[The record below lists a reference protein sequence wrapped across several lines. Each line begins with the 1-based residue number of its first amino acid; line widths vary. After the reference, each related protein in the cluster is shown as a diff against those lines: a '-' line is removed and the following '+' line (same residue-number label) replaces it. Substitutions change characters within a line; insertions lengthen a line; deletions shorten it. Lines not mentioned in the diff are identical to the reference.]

1 MRKIQNIFRMKKGEI
16 RNQRGVAL
24 IFTLGILGLLTVM
37 ALGFASTAM
46 LNQKIASNS
55 AGASSARMLAQV
67 GVQRALTAV
76 ALYTADAANNAVGFS
91 DIFSRE
97 YGSGK
102 TGNQNTCD
110 FIWKLTTKINDI
122 PLYELPVDYDNK
134 SGVTWQYVTD
144 PSDTTNN
151 TLIGRYAYVVVP
163 YYGALDPSVNY
174 GQSFGTDSTANP
186 DNKLFTVYNIDMDK
200 GISQGLSNLGLS
212 TLGGSA
218 GGTSTLTSKLNLAY
232 NNRFYDLSE
241 YVKRVLGISSEKFNN
256 FKDDKTF
263 EGMKSRLSLFYYLK
277 NIFAV
282 NPYAYPEAYWIDCD
296 HEISDGDTISKDQ
309 KRAADHYLHRLSL
322 DALVEKWNDV
332 TDGNYS
338 SIIEKLTNKSMIPD
352 LQYSLTAPDVSDKPI
367 PWFAGWTA
375 SSESSDWNK
384 SDKKRQEKQIVANL
398 IQYNLSAD
406 KPSVSSAVTD
416 SFTETTVGTSIGPSF
431 EYMGIGR
438 HPYINEIGVEA
449 YVLGVQNSLSDADAD
464 GNRTLSYTLKPYL
477 GFGGELIN
485 MYDTTFT
492 GSNYTLYF
500 YGRFSFTCK
509 VKSGGDT
516 ITWATKAKEDSS
528 DYVLLGSVACSN
540 FSGGYTSMNIE
551 VNNDFSMFGFTT
563 TKPSGVTVDQKG
575 EITGS
580 VTLSDAELLNDN
592 YKSNCLLITG
602 MDVQIT
608 KVVLVERSTTTAD
621 DGIESTRTRIRDYA
635 ELEVESTDASSY
647 SVPTL
652 ADSPYH
658 FIKSYQTSDPRV
670 NHYPTDWK
678 KGKKYNTSLSYLE
691 PGVTLTEIEDD
702 GITTVT
708 PGTKNNELLAKYTG
722 KFNGTDYDKET
733 VTNNEIAYHGT
744 DRLSSAMIRHGKMRS
759 LAELGLIHRAS
770 PFQTLNLKKARYI
783 KRSKPAGEAE
793 QFKNVGGA
801 SYQEGDAN
809 ILDQLKLRGNDV
821 MKQYGKVNINTA
833 SHETLQA
840 LFNSIPYQ
848 DLAST
853 SQPAATE
860 GEHEIFSNSPVC
872 AEFVAELNDT
882 GKACTNYSSC
892 LACCIINRREVLQ
905 FKARSDLMLDLN
917 DLQVWDGTRG
927 NFNSENSVFYLA
939 PKLPGGFTDKEGALK
954 ALSASGRM
962 IMRPG
967 GIAAENDWEQ
977 EQLIGH
983 LADVTTA
990 EPPDLCIIAIGQTLK
1005 DIGGSKVYR
1014 NWGMSSIPSIKDDYY
1029 SSSDDTYR
1037 LYRKAG
1043 YIRPGQTNDYLE
1055 NNQSSSVLGK
1065 GILKVADTPISKD
1078 KDVELGVYDVGFD
1091 KITGESKMIV
1101 WVRKDPVTQ
1110 KWKVVRTM
1118 YAE

>member
-1 MRKIQNIFRMKKGEI
+1 MRKIQNIFRMKKGKI

-76 ALYTADAANNAVGFS
+76 ALYTADAANKAVGFS

-97 YGSGK
+97 YNDGK
-102 TGNQNTCD
+102 EGNKNTCD

-174 GQSFGTDSTANP
+174 GQSFGTDANP

-200 GISQGLSNLGLS
+200 GISKGLKDTFGI
-212 TLGGSA
+212 
-218 GGTSTLTSKLNLAY
+218 TSLEKTDGAIKTSLDDVYGK
-232 NNRFYDLSE
+232 RFYDLSD
-241 YVKRVLGISSEKFNN
+241 YVKRILY
-256 FKDDKTF
+256 DKSWGEATGF
-263 EGMKSRLSLFYYLK
+263 ENMLKRMKLFYYLK
-277 NIFAV
+277 NIFAI

-296 HEISDGDTISKDQ
+296 KTGSDQ
-309 KRAADHYLHRLSL
+309 KRASDHYLHRLSL
-322 DALVEKWNDV
+322 DALVTDWEGV
-332 TDGNYS
+332 SDGNYAS
-338 SIIEKLTNKSMIPD
+338 KIDSLTNADNITS
-352 LQYSLTAPDVSDKPI
+352 LQYSSTAPGVSPL
-367 PWFAGWTA
+367 PWLAAWQGP
-375 SSESSDWNK
+375 ESSDLESANWTADLQK
-384 SDKKRQEKQIVANL
+384 KQIAANL
-398 IQYNLSAD
+398 IQYNLGAD
-406 KPSVSSAVTD
+406 KPSVSNVATNAFSDTD
-416 SFTETTVGTSIGPSF
+416 VKGPEL
-431 EYMGIGR
+431 EYLGIGR

-449 YVLGVQNSLSDADAD
+449 RVVATGTFDSTDPTVD
-464 GNRTLSYTLKPYL
+464 RTLSYTLKPSL
-477 GFGGELIN
+477 SFQAELVN
-485 MYDTTFT
+485 MYDTVAIDV
-492 GSNYTLYF
+492 SKYKLYF

-509 VKSGGDT
+509 KTPDGTDDT
-516 ITWATKAKEDSS
+516 ITWSTSGSGTENH
-528 DYVLLGSVACSN
+528 VFLGSVVPGAFSSGYSSMILPADDSILSTSVKTECS
-540 FSGGYTSMNIE
+540 S
-551 VNNDFSMFGFTT
+551 
-563 TKPSGVTVDQKG
+563 PSLTGTLTVPANTVDYENKF
-575 EITGS
+575 
-580 VTLSDAELLNDN
+580 
-592 YKSNCLLITG
+592 LLITG
-602 MDVQIT
+602 MNLQIT
-608 KVVLVERSTTTAD
+608 KVVLVADSTL
-621 DGIESTRTRIRDYA
+621 IRDYA
-635 ELEVESTDASSY
+635 MPEAAAVTETNVGNI
-647 SVPTL
+647 PTL
-652 ADSPYH
+652 VAEPNYYV
-658 FIKSYQTSDPRV
+658 KSYQTADPRV
-670 NHYPTDWK
+670 NHYPSDWK
-678 KGKKYNTSLSYLE
+678 KGEKYNTPQNYSAAVLAK
-691 PGVTLTEIEDD
+691 IDAD
-702 GITTVT
+702 GITAVT
-708 PGTKNNELLAKYTG
+708 PGAKNTELLEKYTD

-733 VTNNEIAYHGT
+733 VTEIACTGT
-744 DRLSSAMIRHGKMRS
+744 ATGRLSSAMIRHGKMRS

-783 KRSKPAGEAE
+783 KRDTKLKKA
-793 QFKNVGGA
+793 GGA
-801 SYQEGDAN
+801 SYKEGDAN

-840 LFNSIPYQ
+840 LFNSVPYQ
-848 DLAST
+848 KLVDSPL
-853 SQPAATE
+853 PADANAY
-860 GEHEIFSNSPVC
+860 EIFKTAPVAAKYVKDVTD
-872 AEFVAELNDT
+872 AEVT
-882 GKACTNYSSC
+882 GARKACGNYHPTASGDHPSC
-892 LACCIINRREVLQ
+892 LACSIINRREVLQ

-917 DLQVWDGTRG
+917 DSAVWS
-927 NFNSENSVFYLA
+927 NFNGDNENFYHVPA
-939 PKLPGGFTDKEGALK
+939 LPGGATSKADALK
-954 ALSASGRM
+954 AISVSGQMTQGPAETSAEITDVSV
-962 IMRPG
+962 
-967 GIAAENDWEQ
+967 ENDWEQ

-983 LADVTTA
+983 LADVITA

>member
-1 MRKIQNIFRMKKGEI
+1 MRKIQNIFRMKKGKI

-134 SGVTWQYVTD
+134 SGVAWQYVTD

-174 GQSFGTDSTANP
+174 GQSFGTDSVTNP

-200 GISQGLSNLGLS
+200 GISKGLKDTFGI
-212 TLGGSA
+212 
-218 GGTSTLTSKLNLAY
+218 TSLEKTDGAIKTSLNTDVY
-232 NNRFYDLSE
+232 GKRFYDLSD
-241 YVKRVLGISSEKFNN
+241 YVKRILY
-256 FKDDKTF
+256 DKSWGEATGF
-263 EGMKSRLSLFYYLK
+263 ENMLKRMKLFYYLK
-277 NIFAV
+277 NIFAI

-296 HEISDGDTISKDQ
+296 KTGSDQ
-309 KRAADHYLHRLSL
+309 KRASDHYLHRLSL
-322 DALVEKWNDV
+322 DALVADWEGV
-332 TDGNYS
+332 SDGNYAS
-338 SIIEKLTNKSMIPD
+338 KIDSLTNADNITS
-352 LQYSLTAPDVSDKPI
+352 LQYSSTAPGVSPL
-367 PWFAGWTA
+367 PWLAAWQA
-375 SSESSDWNK
+375 SSESSDWK
-384 SDKKRQEKQIVANL
+384 TKDLDKKQIAANL
-398 IQYNLSAD
+398 IQYNLGAD
-406 KPSVSSAVTD
+406 KPSVSNVATNAFSDTD
-416 SFTETTVGTSIGPSF
+416 VEGPKLD
-431 EYMGIGR
+431 YLGIGR

-449 YVLGVQNSLSDADAD
+449 RVVATGTFDSTDPTVD
-464 GNRTLSYTLKPYL
+464 RTLSYTLKPSL
-477 GFGGELIN
+477 SFQAELVN
-485 MYDTTFT
+485 MYDAAAIDV
-492 GSNYTLYF
+492 SKYKLYF

-509 VKSGGDT
+509 KTLDGTDDT
-516 ITWATKAKEDSS
+516 ITWSTSGSGTENH
-528 DYVLLGSVACSN
+528 VLLGSVVPGAFSSGYSSMILPADDSILSTSVKTECS
-540 FSGGYTSMNIE
+540 S
-551 VNNDFSMFGFTT
+551 
-563 TKPSGVTVDQKG
+563 PSLTGTLTVPANTVDYENKF
-575 EITGS
+575 
-580 VTLSDAELLNDN
+580 
-592 YKSNCLLITG
+592 LLITG
-602 MDVQIT
+602 MNLQIT
-608 KVVLVERSTTTAD
+608 KVVLVADSTL
-621 DGIESTRTRIRDYA
+621 IRDYA
-635 ELEVESTDASSY
+635 MPEAAAVTETNVGNI
-647 SVPTL
+647 PTL
-652 ADSPYH
+652 VAEPNYYV
-658 FIKSYQTSDPRV
+658 KSYQTADPRV
-670 NHYPTDWK
+670 NHYPSDWK
-678 KGKKYNTSLSYLE
+678 KGEKYNTPQNYSAAVLAK
-691 PGVTLTEIEDD
+691 IDAD
-702 GITTVT
+702 GITAVT
-708 PGTKNNELLAKYTG
+708 PGAKNTELLEKYTD

-733 VTNNEIAYHGT
+733 VTEIACTGT
-744 DRLSSAMIRHGKMRS
+744 ATGRLSSAMIRHGKMRS

-783 KRSKPAGEAE
+783 KRDTELKKA
-793 QFKNVGGA
+793 GGA
-801 SYQEGDAN
+801 SYKEGDAN

-821 MKQYGKVNINTA
+821 IKQYGKVNINTA

-840 LFNSIPYQ
+840 LFNSVPYQ
-848 DLAST
+848 KLVDSPL
-853 SQPAATE
+853 PADANAY
-860 GEHEIFSNSPVC
+860 EIFKTAPVAAKYVKDVTD
-872 AEFVAELNDT
+872 AEVT
-882 GKACTNYSSC
+882 GARKACGNYHPTASGDHPSC
-892 LACCIINRREVLQ
+892 LACSIINRREVLQ

-917 DLQVWDGTRG
+917 DSAVWS
-927 NFNSENSVFYLA
+927 NFNGDNENFYHVPA
-939 PKLPGGFTDKEGALK
+939 LPGGATSKADALK
-954 ALSASGRM
+954 AISVSGQMTQGPAETSAEITDVSV
-962 IMRPG
+962 
-967 GIAAENDWEQ
+967 ENDWEQ

-983 LADVTTA
+983 LADVITA

>member
-1 MRKIQNIFRMKKGEI
+1 MRKIQNIFRMKKGKI

-134 SGVTWQYVTD
+134 SGVAWQYVTD

-174 GQSFGTDSTANP
+174 GQSFGTDSVANP

-200 GISQGLSNLGLS
+200 GISKGLKDTFGI
-212 TLGGSA
+212 
-218 GGTSTLTSKLNLAY
+218 TSLEKTDGAIKTSLNTDVY
-232 NNRFYDLSE
+232 GKRFYDLSD
-241 YVKRVLGISSEKFNN
+241 YVKRILY
-256 FKDDKTF
+256 DKSWGEATGF
-263 EGMKSRLSLFYYLK
+263 ENMLKRMKLFYYLK
-277 NIFAV
+277 NIFAI

-296 HEISDGDTISKDQ
+296 KTGSDQ
-309 KRAADHYLHRLSL
+309 KRASDHYLHRLSL
-322 DALVEKWNDV
+322 DALVADWEGV
-332 TDGNYS
+332 SDGNYAS
-338 SIIEKLTNKSMIPD
+338 KIDSLTNADNITS
-352 LQYSLTAPDVSDKPI
+352 LQYSSTAPGVSPL
-367 PWFAGWTA
+367 PWLAAWQGP
-375 SSESSDWNK
+375 ESSDLESANWTADLQK
-384 SDKKRQEKQIVANL
+384 KQIAANL
-398 IQYNLSAD
+398 IQYILGAD
-406 KPSVSSAVTD
+406 KPSVSNVATNAFSDTD
-416 SFTETTVGTSIGPSF
+416 VKGPEL
-431 EYMGIGR
+431 EYLGIGR

-449 YVLGVQNSLSDADAD
+449 YVAGEGSLTGAADED
-464 GNRTLSYTLKPYL
+464 KTLNYTLQPYL
-477 GFGGELIN
+477 SFSAELIN
-485 MYDTTFT
+485 MYTADYTTEQL
-492 GSNYTLYF
+492 SRYKLYF
-500 YGRFSFTCK
+500 YGRFSFTCRK
-509 VKSGGDT
+509 TPGGTDF
-516 ITWATKAKEDSS
+516 ITWSTGESS
-528 DYVLLGSVACSN
+528 DSNSSVLLGSVSPGAFSN
-540 FSGGYTSMNIE
+540 GYTQMTFDYTNSI
-551 VNNDFSMFGFTT
+551 
-563 TKPSGVTVDQKG
+563 
-575 EITGS
+575 
-580 VTLSDAELLNDN
+580 LSDGVKTKLESPDLTGTLTIPAGTDTTDYQSKYLV
-592 YKSNCLLITG
+592 ITG
-602 MDVQIT
+602 MNLQIT
-608 KVVLVERSTTTAD
+608 KVVLVADSTL
-621 DGIESTRTRIRDYA
+621 IRDYA
-635 ELEVESTDASSY
+635 MPEAASTGET
-647 SVPTL
+647 SVGEMVVLTG
-652 ADSPYH
+652 SPNHYV
-658 FIKSYQTSDPRV
+658 KSYQTVDPRL

-678 KGKKYNTSLSYLE
+678 KGEKYNTTAAYGEAPALTGDFTE
-691 PGVTLTEIEDD
+691 VTI
-702 GITTVT
+702 
-708 PGTKNNELLAKYTG
+708 GTKNKPLDAYTG

-733 VTNNEIAYHGT
+733 VTEIACTGT
-744 DRLSSAMIRHGKMRS
+744 ATGRLSSAMIRHGKMRS

-783 KRSKPAGEAE
+783 KRDTELKKA
-793 QFKNVGGA
+793 GGA
-801 SYQEGDAN
+801 SYKEGDAN

-840 LFNSIPYQ
+840 LFNSVPYQ
-848 DLAST
+848 KLVDSPLPAVDAADSEIFKAS
-853 SQPAATE
+853 PAAAKYVKDVTD
-860 GEHEIFSNSPVC
+860 
-872 AEFVAELNDT
+872 AEVT
-882 GKACTNYSSC
+882 GARKACGNYHPTASGDHPSC
-892 LACCIINRREVLQ
+892 LACSIINRREVLQ

-917 DLQVWDGTRG
+917 DSAVWS
-927 NFNSENSVFYLA
+927 NFNGDNENFYHVPA
-939 PKLPGGFTDKEGALK
+939 LPGGATSKADALK
-954 ALSASGRM
+954 AISVSGQMTQGPAETSAEITDVSV
-962 IMRPG
+962 
-967 GIAAENDWEQ
+967 ENDWEQ

-983 LADVTTA
+983 LADVITA

>member
-1 MRKIQNIFRMKKGEI
+1 MRKIQNIFRMKKGKI

-76 ALYTADAANNAVGFS
+76 ALYTADAANKAVGFS

-97 YGSGK
+97 YNDGK
-102 TGNQNTCD
+102 EGNKNTCD

-174 GQSFGTDSTANP
+174 GQSFGTDANP

-200 GISQGLSNLGLS
+200 GISKGLKDTFGI
-212 TLGGSA
+212 
-218 GGTSTLTSKLNLAY
+218 TSLEKTDGAIKTSLDDVYGK
-232 NNRFYDLSE
+232 RFYDLSD
-241 YVKRVLGISSEKFNN
+241 YVKRILY
-256 FKDDKTF
+256 DKSWGEATGF
-263 EGMKSRLSLFYYLK
+263 ENMLKRMKLFYYLK
-277 NIFAV
+277 NIFAI

-296 HEISDGDTISKDQ
+296 KTGSDQ
-309 KRAADHYLHRLSL
+309 KRASDHYLHRLSL
-322 DALVEKWNDV
+322 DALVTDWEGV
-332 TDGNYS
+332 SDGNYAS
-338 SIIEKLTNKSMIPD
+338 KIDSLTNADNITS
-352 LQYSLTAPDVSDKPI
+352 LQYSSTAPGVSPL
-367 PWFAGWTA
+367 PWLAAWQGP
-375 SSESSDWNK
+375 ESSDLESANWTADLQK
-384 SDKKRQEKQIVANL
+384 KQIAANL
-398 IQYNLSAD
+398 IQYNLGAD
-406 KPSVSSAVTD
+406 KPSVSNVATNAFSDTD
-416 SFTETTVGTSIGPSF
+416 VKGPEL
-431 EYMGIGR
+431 EYLGIGR

-449 YVLGVQNSLSDADAD
+449 RVVATGTFDSTDPTVD
-464 GNRTLSYTLKPYL
+464 RTLSYTLKPSL
-477 GFGGELIN
+477 SFQAELVN
-485 MYDTTFT
+485 MYDTVAIDV
-492 GSNYTLYF
+492 SKYKLYF

-509 VKSGGDT
+509 KTPDGTDDT
-516 ITWATKAKEDSS
+516 ITWSTSGSGTENH
-528 DYVLLGSVACSN
+528 VLLGSVVPGAFSSGYSSMILPADDSILSTSVKTECS
-540 FSGGYTSMNIE
+540 S
-551 VNNDFSMFGFTT
+551 
-563 TKPSGVTVDQKG
+563 PSLTGTLTVPANTVDYENKF
-575 EITGS
+575 
-580 VTLSDAELLNDN
+580 
-592 YKSNCLLITG
+592 LLITG
-602 MDVQIT
+602 MNLQIT
-608 KVVLVERSTTTAD
+608 KVVLVADSTL
-621 DGIESTRTRIRDYA
+621 IRDYA
-635 ELEVESTDASSY
+635 MPEAAAVTETNVGNI
-647 SVPTL
+647 PTL
-652 ADSPYH
+652 VAEPNYYV
-658 FIKSYQTSDPRV
+658 KSYQTADPRV
-670 NHYPTDWK
+670 NHYPSDWK
-678 KGKKYNTSLSYLE
+678 KGEKYNTPQNYSAAVLAK
-691 PGVTLTEIEDD
+691 IDAD
-702 GITTVT
+702 GITAVT
-708 PGTKNNELLAKYTG
+708 PGAKNTELLEKYTD

-733 VTNNEIAYHGT
+733 VTEIACTGAAT
-744 DRLSSAMIRHGKMRS
+744 GRLSSAMIRHGKMRS

-783 KRSKPAGEAE
+783 KRDTELKKA
-793 QFKNVGGA
+793 GGA
-801 SYQEGDAN
+801 SYKEGDAN

-840 LFNSIPYQ
+840 LFNSVPYQ
-848 DLAST
+848 KLVDSPL
-853 SQPAATE
+853 PADANAY
-860 GEHEIFSNSPVC
+860 EIFKTAPV
-872 AEFVAELNDT
+872 AAKYVKDVTDANVT
-882 GKACTNYSSC
+882 GARKACGNYHPTASGDHPSC
-892 LACCIINRREVLQ
+892 LACSIINRREVLQ

-917 DLQVWDGTRG
+917 DSAVWS
-927 NFNSENSVFYLA
+927 NFNGDNENFYHVPA
-939 PKLPGGFTDKEGALK
+939 LPGGATSKADALK
-954 ALSASGRM
+954 AISVSGQMTQGPAETSAEITDVSV
-962 IMRPG
+962 
-967 GIAAENDWEQ
+967 ENDWEQ

-983 LADVTTA
+983 LADVITA

>member
-174 GQSFGTDSTANP
+174 GQSFGSDANP

-200 GISQGLSNLGLS
+200 GISKGLKDTFGI
-212 TLGGSA
+212 
-218 GGTSTLTSKLNLAY
+218 TSLEKTDGAIKTSLNTDVY
-232 NNRFYDLSE
+232 GKRFYDLSD
-241 YVKRVLGISSEKFNN
+241 YVKRILY
-256 FKDDKTF
+256 DKSWGEATGF
-263 EGMKSRLSLFYYLK
+263 ENMLKRMKLFYYLK
-277 NIFAV
+277 NIFAI

-296 HEISDGDTISKDQ
+296 KTGSDQ
-309 KRAADHYLHRLSL
+309 KRASDHYLHRLSL
-322 DALVEKWNDV
+322 DALVTDWEGV
-332 TDGNYS
+332 SDGNYAS
-338 SIIEKLTNKSMIPD
+338 KIDSLTNADNITS
-352 LQYSLTAPDVSDKPI
+352 LQYSSTAPGVSPL
-367 PWFAGWTA
+367 PWLAAWQGP
-375 SSESSDWNK
+375 ESSDLESANWTADLQK
-384 SDKKRQEKQIVANL
+384 KQIAANL
-398 IQYNLSAD
+398 IQYNLGAD
-406 KPSVSSAVTD
+406 KPSVSNVATNAFSDTD
-416 SFTETTVGTSIGPSF
+416 VKGP
-431 EYMGIGR
+431 ELKYLGIGR

-449 YVLGVQNSLSDADAD
+449 RVVATGTFDSTDPTVD
-464 GNRTLSYTLKPYL
+464 RTLSYTLKPSL
-477 GFGGELIN
+477 SFQAELVN
-485 MYDTTFT
+485 MYDTVAIDV
-492 GSNYTLYF
+492 SKYKLYF

-509 VKSGGDT
+509 KTPDGTDDT
-516 ITWATKAKEDSS
+516 ITWSTSGSGTENH
-528 DYVLLGSVACSN
+528 VLLGSVVPGAFSSGYSSMILPADDSILSTSVKTECSSLSLTGTLTVPAN
-540 FSGGYTSMNIE
+540 
-551 VNNDFSMFGFTT
+551 
-563 TKPSGVTVDQKG
+563 TVDYENKF
-575 EITGS
+575 
-580 VTLSDAELLNDN
+580 
-592 YKSNCLLITG
+592 LLITG
-602 MDVQIT
+602 MNLQIT
-608 KVVLVERSTTTAD
+608 KVVLVADSTL
-621 DGIESTRTRIRDYA
+621 IRDYA
-635 ELEVESTDASSY
+635 MPEAAAVTETNVGNI
-647 SVPTL
+647 PTL
-652 ADSPYH
+652 VAEPNYYV
-658 FIKSYQTSDPRV
+658 KSYQTADPRV
-670 NHYPTDWK
+670 NHYPSDWK
-678 KGKKYNTSLSYLE
+678 KGEKYNTPQNYSAAVLAK
-691 PGVTLTEIEDD
+691 IDAD
-702 GITTVT
+702 GITAVT
-708 PGTKNNELLAKYTG
+708 PGAKNTELLEKYTD

-733 VTNNEIAYHGT
+733 VTEIACTGT
-744 DRLSSAMIRHGKMRS
+744 ATGRLSSAMIRHGKMRS

-783 KRSKPAGEAE
+783 KRDTELKKA
-793 QFKNVGGA
+793 GGA
-801 SYQEGDAN
+801 SYKEGDAN

-840 LFNSIPYQ
+840 LFNSVPYQ
-848 DLAST
+848 KLVDSPL
-853 SQPAATE
+853 PADANAY
-860 GEHEIFSNSPVC
+860 EIFKTAPVAAKYVKDVTD
-872 AEFVAELNDT
+872 AEVT
-882 GKACTNYSSC
+882 GARKACGNYHPTASGDHPSC
-892 LACCIINRREVLQ
+892 LACSIINRREVLQ

-917 DLQVWDGTRG
+917 DSAVWS
-927 NFNSENSVFYLA
+927 NFNGDNENFYHVPALSDGA
-939 PKLPGGFTDKEGALK
+939 TSKADALK
-954 ALSASGRM
+954 AISVSGQMTQGPAETSTEITDASV
-962 IMRPG
+962 
-967 GIAAENDWEQ
+967 ENDWEQ

-983 LADVTTA
+983 LADVITA
-990 EPPDLCIIAIGQTLK
+990 EPPDLCIIAVGQTLK

-1014 NWGMSSIPSIKDDYY
+1014 NWGMSSIPSIKDNYY
-1029 SSSDDTYR
+1029 SSSDDTYK

>member
-1 MRKIQNIFRMKKGEI
+1 MRKIQNIFRMKKGKI

-174 GQSFGTDSTANP
+174 GQSFTDSTANP

-200 GISQGLSNLGLS
+200 GISKGLKDTFGI
-212 TLGGSA
+212 
-218 GGTSTLTSKLNLAY
+218 TSLEKTDGAIKTSLDDVYGK
-232 NNRFYDLSE
+232 RFYDLSD
-241 YVKRVLGISSEKFNN
+241 YVKHILY
-256 FKDDKTF
+256 DKSWGEATGF
-263 EGMKSRLSLFYYLK
+263 ENMLKRMKLFYYLK

-296 HEISDGDTISKDQ
+296 KTGSDQ
-309 KRAADHYLHRLSL
+309 KRASDHYLHRLSL
-322 DALVEKWNDV
+322 DALVTDWEGV
-332 TDGNYS
+332 SDGNYAS
-338 SIIEKLTNKSMIPD
+338 KIDSLTNADNITS
-352 LQYSLTAPDVSDKPI
+352 LQYSSTAPGVSPL
-367 PWFAGWTA
+367 PWLAAWQGP
-375 SSESSDWNK
+375 ESSDLESANWTADLQK
-384 SDKKRQEKQIVANL
+384 KQIAANL
-398 IQYNLSAD
+398 IQYNLGAD
-406 KPSVSSAVTD
+406 KPSVSNVATNAFSDTD
-416 SFTETTVGTSIGPSF
+416 VKGPEL
-431 EYMGIGR
+431 EYLGIGR
-438 HPYINEIGVEA
+438 HPYINEIGVEVRVVA
-449 YVLGVQNSLSDADAD
+449 TGTFDSTDPTVD
-464 GNRTLSYTLKPYL
+464 RTLSYTLKPSL
-477 GFGGELIN
+477 SFQAELVN
-485 MYDTTFT
+485 MYDTVAIDV
-492 GSNYTLYF
+492 SKYKLYF

-509 VKSGGDT
+509 KTPDGTDDT
-516 ITWATKAKEDSS
+516 ITWSTSGSGTENH
-528 DYVLLGSVACSN
+528 VLLGSVVPGAFSSGYSSMILPADDSILSTSVKTECS
-540 FSGGYTSMNIE
+540 S
-551 VNNDFSMFGFTT
+551 
-563 TKPSGVTVDQKG
+563 PSLTGTLTVPANTVDYENKF
-575 EITGS
+575 
-580 VTLSDAELLNDN
+580 
-592 YKSNCLLITG
+592 LLITG
-602 MDVQIT
+602 MNLQIT
-608 KVVLVERSTTTAD
+608 KVVLVADSTL
-621 DGIESTRTRIRDYA
+621 IRDYA
-635 ELEVESTDASSY
+635 MPEAAAVTETNVGNI
-647 SVPTL
+647 PTL
-652 ADSPYH
+652 VAEPNYYV
-658 FIKSYQTSDPRV
+658 KSYQTADPRV
-670 NHYPTDWK
+670 NHYPSDWK
-678 KGKKYNTSLSYLE
+678 KGEKYNTPQNYSAAVLAK
-691 PGVTLTEIEDD
+691 IDAD
-702 GITTVT
+702 GITAVT
-708 PGTKNNELLAKYTG
+708 PGAKNTELLEKYTD

-733 VTNNEIAYHGT
+733 VTEIACTGT
-744 DRLSSAMIRHGKMRS
+744 ATGRLSSAMIRHGKMRS

-783 KRSKPAGEAE
+783 KRDTELKKA
-793 QFKNVGGA
+793 GGA
-801 SYQEGDAN
+801 SYKEGDAN

-840 LFNSIPYQ
+840 LLNSVPYQ
-848 DLAST
+848 KLVDSPL
-853 SQPAATE
+853 PADANAY
-860 GEHEIFSNSPVC
+860 EIFKTAPV
-872 AEFVAELNDT
+872 AAKYVNDVTDANVT
-882 GKACTNYSSC
+882 GARKACGNYHPTASGDHPSC
-892 LACCIINRREVLQ
+892 LACSIINRREVLQ

-917 DLQVWDGTRG
+917 DSAVWS
-927 NFNSENSVFYLA
+927 NFNGDNENFYHVPA
-939 PKLPGGFTDKEGALK
+939 LPGGATSKADALK
-954 ALSASGRM
+954 AISVSGQM
-962 IMRPG
+962 TQGPAETSTEITDVSV
-967 GIAAENDWEQ
+967 ENDWEQ

-983 LADVTTA
+983 LADVITA

>member
-1 MRKIQNIFRMKKGEI
+1 MRKIQNIFRMKKGKI

-174 GQSFGTDSTANP
+174 GQSFTDSTANP

-200 GISQGLSNLGLS
+200 GISKGLKDTFGI
-212 TLGGSA
+212 
-218 GGTSTLTSKLNLAY
+218 TSLEKTDGAIKTSLDDVYGK
-232 NNRFYDLSE
+232 RFYDLSD
-241 YVKRVLGISSEKFNN
+241 YVKHILY
-256 FKDDKTF
+256 DKSWGEATGF
-263 EGMKSRLSLFYYLK
+263 ENMLKRMKLFYYLK
-277 NIFAV
+277 NIFAI

-296 HEISDGDTISKDQ
+296 KTGSDQ
-309 KRAADHYLHRLSL
+309 KRASDHYLHRLSL
-322 DALVEKWNDV
+322 DALVTDWEGV
-332 TDGNYS
+332 SDGNYAS
-338 SIIEKLTNKSMIPD
+338 KIDSLTNADNITS
-352 LQYSLTAPDVSDKPI
+352 LQYSSTAPGVSPL
-367 PWFAGWTA
+367 PWLAAWQGP
-375 SSESSDWNK
+375 ESSDLESANWTADLQK
-384 SDKKRQEKQIVANL
+384 KQIAANL
-398 IQYNLSAD
+398 IQYNLGAD
-406 KPSVSSAVTD
+406 KPSVSNVATNAFSDTD
-416 SFTETTVGTSIGPSF
+416 VKGP
-431 EYMGIGR
+431 ELKYLGIGR

-449 YVLGVQNSLSDADAD
+449 RVVATGTFDSTDPTVD
-464 GNRTLSYTLKPYL
+464 RTLSYTLKPSL
-477 GFGGELIN
+477 SFQAELVN
-485 MYDTTFT
+485 MYDTVAIDV
-492 GSNYTLYF
+492 SKYKLYF

-509 VKSGGDT
+509 KTPDGTDDT
-516 ITWATKAKEDSS
+516 ITWSTSGSGTENH
-528 DYVLLGSVACSN
+528 VLLGSVVPGAFSSGYSSMILPADDSILSTSVKTECSSLSLTGTLTVPAN
-540 FSGGYTSMNIE
+540 
-551 VNNDFSMFGFTT
+551 
-563 TKPSGVTVDQKG
+563 TVDYENKF
-575 EITGS
+575 
-580 VTLSDAELLNDN
+580 
-592 YKSNCLLITG
+592 LLITG
-602 MDVQIT
+602 MNLQIT
-608 KVVLVERSTTTAD
+608 KVVLVADSTL
-621 DGIESTRTRIRDYA
+621 IRDYA
-635 ELEVESTDASSY
+635 MPEAAAVTETNVGNI
-647 SVPTL
+647 PTL
-652 ADSPYH
+652 VAEPNYYV
-658 FIKSYQTSDPRV
+658 KSYQTADPRV
-670 NHYPTDWK
+670 NHYPSDWK
-678 KGKKYNTSLSYLE
+678 KGEKYNTPQNYSAAVLAK
-691 PGVTLTEIEDD
+691 IDAD
-702 GITTVT
+702 GITAVT
-708 PGTKNNELLAKYTG
+708 PGAKNTELLEKYTD

-733 VTNNEIAYHGT
+733 VTEIACTGT
-744 DRLSSAMIRHGKMRS
+744 ATGRLSSAMIRHGKMRS

-783 KRSKPAGEAE
+783 KRDTELKKA
-793 QFKNVGGA
+793 GGA
-801 SYQEGDAN
+801 SYKEGDAN

-840 LFNSIPYQ
+840 LFNSVPYQ
-848 DLAST
+848 KLVDSPL
-853 SQPAATE
+853 PADANAY
-860 GEHEIFSNSPVC
+860 EIFKTAPVAAKYVKDVTD
-872 AEFVAELNDT
+872 AEVT
-882 GKACTNYSSC
+882 GARKACGNYHPTASGDHPSC
-892 LACCIINRREVLQ
+892 LACSIINRREVLQ

-917 DLQVWDGTRG
+917 DSAVWS
-927 NFNSENSVFYLA
+927 NFNGDNENFYHVPA
-939 PKLPGGFTDKEGALK
+939 LPGGATSKADALK
-954 ALSASGRM
+954 AISVSGQMTQGPAETSAEITDVSV
-962 IMRPG
+962 
-967 GIAAENDWEQ
+967 ENDWEQ

-983 LADVTTA
+983 LADVITA

>member
-1 MRKIQNIFRMKKGEI
+1 MRKIQNIFRMKKGKI

-55 AGASSARMLAQV
+55 AGASSARMLAQI

-97 YGSGK
+97 YESGK

-174 GQSFGTDSTANP
+174 GQSFTDSTANP

-200 GISQGLSNLGLS
+200 GISKGLKDTFGI
-212 TLGGSA
+212 
-218 GGTSTLTSKLNLAY
+218 TSLEKTDGAIKTSLDDVYGK
-232 NNRFYDLSE
+232 RFYDLSD
-241 YVKRVLGISSEKFNN
+241 YVKRILY
-256 FKDDKTF
+256 DKSWGEATGF
-263 EGMKSRLSLFYYLK
+263 ENMLKRMKLFYYLK
-277 NIFAV
+277 NIFAI

-296 HEISDGDTISKDQ
+296 KTGSDQ
-309 KRAADHYLHRLSL
+309 KRASDHYLHRLSL
-322 DALVEKWNDV
+322 DALVADWEGV
-332 TDGNYS
+332 SDGNYAS
-338 SIIEKLTNKSMIPD
+338 KIDSLTNADNITS
-352 LQYSLTAPDVSDKPI
+352 LQYSSTAPGVSPL
-367 PWFAGWTA
+367 PWLAAWQGP
-375 SSESSDWNK
+375 ESSDLESANWTADLQK
-384 SDKKRQEKQIVANL
+384 KQIAANL
-398 IQYNLSAD
+398 IQYNLGAD
-406 KPSVSSAVTD
+406 KPSVSNVATNAFSDTD
-416 SFTETTVGTSIGPSF
+416 VKGPEL
-431 EYMGIGR
+431 EYLGIGR

-449 YVLGVQNSLSDADAD
+449 RVVATGTFDSTDPTVD
-464 GNRTLSYTLKPYL
+464 RTLSYTLKPSL
-477 GFGGELIN
+477 SFQAELVN
-485 MYDTTFT
+485 MYDTVAIDV
-492 GSNYTLYF
+492 SKYKLYF

-509 VKSGGDT
+509 KTPDGTDDT
-516 ITWATKAKEDSS
+516 ITWSTSGSGTENH
-528 DYVLLGSVACSN
+528 VLLGSVVPGAFSSGYSSMILPADDSILSTSVKTECS
-540 FSGGYTSMNIE
+540 S
-551 VNNDFSMFGFTT
+551 
-563 TKPSGVTVDQKG
+563 PSLTGTLTVPANTVDYENKF
-575 EITGS
+575 
-580 VTLSDAELLNDN
+580 
-592 YKSNCLLITG
+592 LLITG
-602 MDVQIT
+602 MNLQIT
-608 KVVLVERSTTTAD
+608 KVVLVADSTL
-621 DGIESTRTRIRDYA
+621 IRDYA
-635 ELEVESTDASSY
+635 MPEAAAVTETNVGNI
-647 SVPTL
+647 PTL
-652 ADSPYH
+652 VAEPNYYV
-658 FIKSYQTSDPRV
+658 KSYQTADPRV
-670 NHYPTDWK
+670 NHYPSDWK
-678 KGKKYNTSLSYLE
+678 KGEKYNTPQNYSAAVLAK
-691 PGVTLTEIEDD
+691 IDAD
-702 GITTVT
+702 GITAVT
-708 PGTKNNELLAKYTG
+708 PGAKNTELLEKYTD

-733 VTNNEIAYHGT
+733 VTEIACTGT
-744 DRLSSAMIRHGKMRS
+744 ATGRLSSAMIRHGKMRS

-783 KRSKPAGEAE
+783 KRDTELKKA
-793 QFKNVGGA
+793 GGA
-801 SYQEGDAN
+801 SYKEGDAN

-840 LFNSIPYQ
+840 LFNSVPYQ
-848 DLAST
+848 KLVDSPL
-853 SQPAATE
+853 PADANAY
-860 GEHEIFSNSPVC
+860 EIFKTAPV
-872 AEFVAELNDT
+872 AAKYVNDVTDANVT
-882 GKACTNYSSC
+882 GARKACGNYHPTASGDHPSC
-892 LACCIINRREVLQ
+892 LACSIINRREVLQ

-917 DLQVWDGTRG
+917 DSAVWS
-927 NFNSENSVFYLA
+927 NFNGDNENFYHVPA
-939 PKLPGGFTDKEGALK
+939 LPGGATSKADALK
-954 ALSASGRM
+954 AISVSGQMTQGPAETSAEITDVSV
-962 IMRPG
+962 
-967 GIAAENDWEQ
+967 ENDWEQ

-983 LADVTTA
+983 LADVITA

>member
-1 MRKIQNIFRMKKGEI
+1 MRKIQNIFRMKKGKI

-122 PLYELPVDYDNK
+122 PLYELPVNYDNK
-134 SGVTWQYVTD
+134 SGVAWQYVTD

-163 YYGALDPSVNY
+163 YYGVLDPSVNY
-174 GQSFGTDSTANP
+174 GQSFGTDSVANP

-200 GISQGLSNLGLS
+200 GISKGLKDTFGI
-212 TLGGSA
+212 
-218 GGTSTLTSKLNLAY
+218 TSLEKTDGAIKTSLNTDVY
-232 NNRFYDLSE
+232 GKRFYDLSD
-241 YVKRVLGISSEKFNN
+241 YVKRILY
-256 FKDDKTF
+256 DKSWGEATGF
-263 EGMKSRLSLFYYLK
+263 ENMLKRMKLFYYLK
-277 NIFAV
+277 NIFAI

-296 HEISDGDTISKDQ
+296 KTGSDQ
-309 KRAADHYLHRLSL
+309 KRASDHYLHRLSL
-322 DALVEKWNDV
+322 DALVADWEEV
-332 TDGNYS
+332 SDGNYAS
-338 SIIEKLTNKSMIPD
+338 KIDSLTNADNITS
-352 LQYSLTAPDVSDKPI
+352 LQYSSTAPGVSPL
-367 PWFAGWTA
+367 PWLAAWTA
-375 SSESSDWNK
+375 SSESSDWKTKLDSKNK
-384 SDKKRQEKQIVANL
+384 PDLEKKQIAANL
-398 IQYNLSAD
+398 IQYNLGAD
-406 KPSVSSAVTD
+406 KPSVSNVATNAFSDTD
-416 SFTETTVGTSIGPSF
+416 VKGPEL
-431 EYMGIGR
+431 EYLGIGR

-449 YVLGVQNSLSDADAD
+449 RVVATGTFDSTDPTVD
-464 GNRTLSYTLKPYL
+464 RTLSYTLKPSL
-477 GFGGELIN
+477 SFQAELVN
-485 MYDTTFT
+485 MYDTVAIDV
-492 GSNYTLYF
+492 SKYKLYF

-509 VKSGGDT
+509 KTPDGTDDT
-516 ITWATKAKEDSS
+516 ITWSTSGSGTENH
-528 DYVLLGSVACSN
+528 VLLGSVVPGAFSSGYSSMILPADDSILSTSIKTECS
-540 FSGGYTSMNIE
+540 S
-551 VNNDFSMFGFTT
+551 
-563 TKPSGVTVDQKG
+563 PSLTGTLTVPANTVDYENKF
-575 EITGS
+575 
-580 VTLSDAELLNDN
+580 
-592 YKSNCLLITG
+592 LLITG
-602 MDVQIT
+602 MNLQIT
-608 KVVLVERSTTTAD
+608 KVVLVADSTL
-621 DGIESTRTRIRDYA
+621 IRDYA
-635 ELEVESTDASSY
+635 MPEAAAVTETNVGNI
-647 SVPTL
+647 PTL
-652 ADSPYH
+652 VAEPNYYV
-658 FIKSYQTSDPRV
+658 KSYQTADPRV
-670 NHYPTDWK
+670 NHYPSDWK
-678 KGKKYNTSLSYLE
+678 KGEKYNTPQNYSAAVLAK
-691 PGVTLTEIEDD
+691 IDAD
-702 GITTVT
+702 GITAVT
-708 PGTKNNELLAKYTG
+708 PGAKNTELLEKYTD

-733 VTNNEIAYHGT
+733 VTEIACTGT
-744 DRLSSAMIRHGKMRS
+744 ATGRLSSAMIRHGKMRS

-783 KRSKPAGEAE
+783 KRDTELKKA
-793 QFKNVGGA
+793 GGA
-801 SYQEGDAN
+801 SYKEGDAN

-840 LFNSIPYQ
+840 LFNSVPYQ
-848 DLAST
+848 KLVDSPL
-853 SQPAATE
+853 PADANAY
-860 GEHEIFSNSPVC
+860 EIFKTAPVAAKYVKDVTD
-872 AEFVAELNDT
+872 AEVT
-882 GKACTNYSSC
+882 GARKACGNYHPTASGDHPSC
-892 LACCIINRREVLQ
+892 LACSIINRREVLQ

-917 DLQVWDGTRG
+917 DSAVWS
-927 NFNSENSVFYLA
+927 NFNGDNENFYHVPA
-939 PKLPGGFTDKEGALK
+939 LPGGATSKADALK
-954 ALSASGRM
+954 AISVSGQM
-962 IMRPG
+962 TQGPAETSTEITDVSV
-967 GIAAENDWEQ
+967 ENDWEQ

-983 LADVTTA
+983 LADVITA

>member
-174 GQSFGTDSTANP
+174 GQSFTDSTANP

-200 GISQGLSNLGLS
+200 GISKGLKDTFGI
-212 TLGGSA
+212 
-218 GGTSTLTSKLNLAY
+218 TSLEKTDGAIKTSLDDVYGK
-232 NNRFYDLSE
+232 RFYDLSD
-241 YVKRVLGISSEKFNN
+241 YVKHILY
-256 FKDDKTF
+256 DKSWGEATGF
-263 EGMKSRLSLFYYLK
+263 ENMLKRMKLFYYLK

-296 HEISDGDTISKDQ
+296 KTGSDQ
-309 KRAADHYLHRLSL
+309 KRASDHYLHRLSL
-322 DALVEKWNDV
+322 DALVTDWEGV
-332 TDGNYS
+332 SDGNYAS
-338 SIIEKLTNKSMIPD
+338 KIDSLTNADNITS
-352 LQYSLTAPDVSDKPI
+352 LQYSSTAPGVSPL
-367 PWFAGWTA
+367 PWLAAWQGP
-375 SSESSDWNK
+375 ESSDLESANWTADLQK
-384 SDKKRQEKQIVANL
+384 KQIAANL
-398 IQYNLSAD
+398 IQYNLGAD
-406 KPSVSSAVTD
+406 KPSVSNVATNAFSDTD
-416 SFTETTVGTSIGPSF
+416 VKGPEL
-431 EYMGIGR
+431 EYLGIGR
-438 HPYINEIGVEA
+438 HPYINEIGVEVRVVA
-449 YVLGVQNSLSDADAD
+449 TGTFDSTDPTVD
-464 GNRTLSYTLKPYL
+464 RTLSYTLKPSL
-477 GFGGELIN
+477 SFQAELVN
-485 MYDTTFT
+485 MYDTVAIDV
-492 GSNYTLYF
+492 SKYKLYF

-509 VKSGGDT
+509 KTPDGTDDT
-516 ITWATKAKEDSS
+516 ITWSTSGSGTENH
-528 DYVLLGSVACSN
+528 VLLGSVVPGAFSSGYSSMILPADDSILSTSVKTECS
-540 FSGGYTSMNIE
+540 S
-551 VNNDFSMFGFTT
+551 
-563 TKPSGVTVDQKG
+563 PSLTGTLTVPANTVDYENKF
-575 EITGS
+575 
-580 VTLSDAELLNDN
+580 
-592 YKSNCLLITG
+592 LLITG
-602 MDVQIT
+602 MNLQIT
-608 KVVLVERSTTTAD
+608 KVVLVADSTL
-621 DGIESTRTRIRDYA
+621 IRDYA
-635 ELEVESTDASSY
+635 MPEAAAVTETNVGNI
-647 SVPTL
+647 PTL
-652 ADSPYH
+652 VAEPNYYV
-658 FIKSYQTSDPRV
+658 KSYQTADPRV
-670 NHYPTDWK
+670 NHYPSDWK
-678 KGKKYNTSLSYLE
+678 KGEKYNTPQNYSAAVLAK
-691 PGVTLTEIEDD
+691 IDAD
-702 GITTVT
+702 GITAVT
-708 PGTKNNELLAKYTG
+708 PGAKNTELLEKYTDN
-722 KFNGTDYDKET
+722 FNGTDYDKET
-733 VTNNEIAYHGT
+733 VTEIACTGT
-744 DRLSSAMIRHGKMRS
+744 ATGRLSSAMIRHGKMRS

-783 KRSKPAGEAE
+783 KRDTELKKA
-793 QFKNVGGA
+793 GGA
-801 SYQEGDAN
+801 SYKEGDAN

-840 LFNSIPYQ
+840 LFNSVPYQ
-848 DLAST
+848 KLVDSPL
-853 SQPAATE
+853 PADANAY
-860 GEHEIFSNSPVC
+860 EIFKTAPVAAKYVKDVTD
-872 AEFVAELNDT
+872 AEVT
-882 GKACTNYSSC
+882 GARKACGNYHPTASGDHPSC
-892 LACCIINRREVLQ
+892 LACSIINRREVLQ

-917 DLQVWDGTRG
+917 DSAVWS
-927 NFNSENSVFYLA
+927 NFNGDNENFYHVPA
-939 PKLPGGFTDKEGALK
+939 LPGGATSKADALK
-954 ALSASGRM
+954 AISVSGQM
-962 IMRPG
+962 TQGPAETSTEITDVSV
-967 GIAAENDWEQ
+967 ENDWEQ

-983 LADVTTA
+983 LADVITA

>member
-1 MRKIQNIFRMKKGEI
+1 MRKIQNIFRMKKGKI

-174 GQSFGTDSTANP
+174 GQSFGTDSVANP

-200 GISQGLSNLGLS
+200 GISKGLKDTFGI
-212 TLGGSA
+212 
-218 GGTSTLTSKLNLAY
+218 TSLEKTDGAIKTSLNNVY
-232 NNRFYDLSE
+232 GKRFYDLSD
-241 YVKRVLGISSEKFNN
+241 YVKRILYDESWGEA
-256 FKDDKTF
+256 TGF
-263 EGMKSRLSLFYYLK
+263 ENMLKRMKLFYYLK
-277 NIFAV
+277 NIFAM

-296 HEISDGDTISKDQ
+296 KTGSDQ
-309 KRAADHYLHRLSL
+309 KRASDHYLHRLSL
-322 DALVEKWNDV
+322 DALVTAWEGV
-332 TDGNYS
+332 SDGNYAS
-338 SIIEKLTNKSMIPD
+338 KIDSLTNADNITS
-352 LQYSLTAPDVSDKPI
+352 LQYSSTAPGVSPL
-367 PWFAGWTA
+367 PWLAAWQGP
-375 SSESSDWNK
+375 ESSDLESANWTADLQK
-384 SDKKRQEKQIVANL
+384 KQIAANL
-398 IQYNLSAD
+398 IQYNLGAD
-406 KPSVSSAVTD
+406 KPSVSNVATNAFSDTD
-416 SFTETTVGTSIGPSF
+416 VKGPEL
-431 EYMGIGR
+431 EYLGIGR

-449 YVLGVQNSLSDADAD
+449 RVVATGTFDSTDPTVD
-464 GNRTLSYTLKPYL
+464 RTLSYTLKPSL
-477 GFGGELIN
+477 SFQAELVN
-485 MYDTTFT
+485 MYDTVAIDV
-492 GSNYTLYF
+492 SKYKLYF

-509 VKSGGDT
+509 KTPDGTDDT
-516 ITWATKAKEDSS
+516 ITWSTSGSGTENH
-528 DYVLLGSVACSN
+528 VFLGSVVPGAFSSGYSSMILPADDSILSTSVKTECS
-540 FSGGYTSMNIE
+540 S
-551 VNNDFSMFGFTT
+551 
-563 TKPSGVTVDQKG
+563 PSLTGTLTVPANTVDYENKF
-575 EITGS
+575 
-580 VTLSDAELLNDN
+580 
-592 YKSNCLLITG
+592 LLITG
-602 MDVQIT
+602 MNLQIT
-608 KVVLVERSTTTAD
+608 KVVLVADSTL
-621 DGIESTRTRIRDYA
+621 IRDYA
-635 ELEVESTDASSY
+635 MPEAAAVTETNVGNI
-647 SVPTL
+647 PTL
-652 ADSPYH
+652 VAEPNYYV
-658 FIKSYQTSDPRV
+658 KSYQTADPRV
-670 NHYPTDWK
+670 NHYPSDWK
-678 KGKKYNTSLSYLE
+678 KGEKYNTPQNYSAAVLAK
-691 PGVTLTEIEDD
+691 IDAD
-702 GITTVT
+702 GITAVT
-708 PGTKNNELLAKYTG
+708 PGAKNTELLEKYTD

-733 VTNNEIAYHGT
+733 VTEIACTGT
-744 DRLSSAMIRHGKMRS
+744 ATGRLSSAMIRHGKMRS

-783 KRSKPAGEAE
+783 KRDTELKKA
-793 QFKNVGGA
+793 GGA
-801 SYQEGDAN
+801 SYKEGDAN

-840 LFNSIPYQ
+840 LFNSVPYQ
-848 DLAST
+848 KLVDSPLPAVDAADSEIFKAS
-853 SQPAATE
+853 PAAAKYVKDVTD
-860 GEHEIFSNSPVC
+860 
-872 AEFVAELNDT
+872 AEVT
-882 GKACTNYSSC
+882 GARKACGNYHPTASGDHPSC
-892 LACCIINRREVLQ
+892 LACSIINRREVLQ

-917 DLQVWDGTRG
+917 DSAVWS
-927 NFNSENSVFYLA
+927 NFNGDNENFYHVPA
-939 PKLPGGFTDKEGALK
+939 LPGGATSKADALK
-954 ALSASGRM
+954 AISVSGQMTQGPAETSAEITDVSV
-962 IMRPG
+962 
-967 GIAAENDWEQ
+967 ENDWEQ

-983 LADVTTA
+983 LADVITA

>member
-1 MRKIQNIFRMKKGEI
+1 MRKIQNIFRMKKGKI

-134 SGVTWQYVTD
+134 SGVAWQYVTD

-174 GQSFGTDSTANP
+174 GQSFGTDSVANP

-200 GISQGLSNLGLS
+200 GISKGLKDTFGI
-212 TLGGSA
+212 
-218 GGTSTLTSKLNLAY
+218 TSLEKTDGAIKTSLDDVYGK
-232 NNRFYDLSE
+232 RFYDLSD
-241 YVKRVLGISSEKFNN
+241 YVKRILY
-256 FKDDKTF
+256 DKSWGKAPGF
-263 EGMKSRLSLFYYLK
+263 ENMLKRMKLFYYLK
-277 NIFAV
+277 NIFAI

-296 HEISDGDTISKDQ
+296 KTGSDQ
-309 KRAADHYLHRLSL
+309 KRASDHYLHRLSL
-322 DALVEKWNDV
+322 DALADFWRSSLSASTGDFSNIINGLTNPD
-332 TDGNYS
+332 NISSLSYS
-338 SIIEKLTNKSMIPD
+338 S
-352 LQYSLTAPDVSDKPI
+352 TASAISESTAI
-367 PWFAGWTA
+367 PWLAAWTA
-375 SSESSDWNK
+375 SSESSDWKTKLDSKNK
-384 SDKKRQEKQIVANL
+384 PDLEKKQIAANL
-398 IQYNLSAD
+398 IQYNLGAD
-406 KPSVSSAVTD
+406 KPSVSNVSTIGFSTSSTGASA
-416 SFTETTVGTSIGPSF
+416 GP
-431 EYMGIGR
+431 ELKYLGIGR
-438 HPYINEIGVEA
+438 HPYINEVGVLA
-449 YVLGVQNSLSDADAD
+449 YVTATIDDPDTTANPAGPW
-464 GNRTLSYTLKPYL
+464 TISYTLQPYL
-477 GFGGELIN
+477 GFGAELIN
-485 MYDTTFT
+485 MYSQATSMPLDA
-492 GSNYTLYF
+492 YQIHF
-500 YGRFSFTCK
+500 YGKFSFTYDK
-509 VKSGGDT
+509 RKDGTGTDNT
-516 ITWATKAKEDSS
+516 ITWSATGD
-528 DYVLLGSVACSN
+528 DDDNVVYLGSVTPGGWAGADDAKKGYSAMEINAESSTTGTNLSGALNFASN
-540 FSGGYTSMNIE
+540 RLKGSITLTATDVTGDYKKNFFNIRKMNI
-551 VNNDFSMFGFTT
+551 
-563 TKPSGVTVDQKG
+563 
-575 EITGS
+575 
-580 VTLSDAELLNDN
+580 
-592 YKSNCLLITG
+592 
-602 MDVQIT
+602 QIT
-608 KVVLVERSTTTAD
+608 KVILVRKQGED
-621 DGIESTRTRIRDYA
+621 LWIRDYSETEVPA
-635 ELEVESTDASSY
+635 VTSETGDIELNLWNGA
-647 SVPTL
+647 PT
-652 ADSPYH
+652 YH
-658 FIKSYQTSDPRV
+658 IRSYQTKDPRV
-670 NHYPTDWK
+670 NHYPSDWK
-678 KGKKYNTSLSYLE
+678 KTSS
-691 PGVTLTEIEDD
+691 DS
-702 GITTVT
+702 TTVT
-708 PGTKNNELLAKYTG
+708 AYKDVSGATPGAMNSEVQVD

-733 VTNNEIAYHGT
+733 VTDIACTGT
-744 DRLSSAMIRHGKMRS
+744 ATGRLSSAMIRHGKMRS

-783 KRSKPAGEAE
+783 KRDTELKKA
-793 QFKNVGGA
+793 GGA
-801 SYQEGDAN
+801 SYKEGDAN

-840 LFNSIPYQ
+840 LFNSVPYQ
-848 DLAST
+848 KLVDSPLPAVDAADSEIFKAS
-853 SQPAATE
+853 PAAAKYVKDVTD
-860 GEHEIFSNSPVC
+860 
-872 AEFVAELNDT
+872 AEVT
-882 GKACTNYSSC
+882 GARKACGNYHPTASGDHPSC
-892 LACCIINRREVLQ
+892 LACSIINRREVLQ

-917 DLQVWDGTRG
+917 DSDVWN
-927 NFNSENSVFYLA
+927 NFYGDNENFYHVPA
-939 PKLPGGFTDKEGALK
+939 LPGGATSKADALK
-954 ALSASGRM
+954 AISVSGQM
-962 IMRPG
+962 TQGPAETSTEITDVSV
-967 GIAAENDWEQ
+967 ENDWEQ

-983 LADVTTA
+983 LADVITA

>member
-1 MRKIQNIFRMKKGEI
+1 MRKIQNIFRMKKGKI

-200 GISQGLSNLGLS
+200 GISKGLKDTFGI
-212 TLGGSA
+212 
-218 GGTSTLTSKLNLAY
+218 TSLEKTDGAIKTSLDDVYGK
-232 NNRFYDLSE
+232 RFYDLSD
-241 YVKRVLGISSEKFNN
+241 YVKRILY
-256 FKDDKTF
+256 DKSWGEATGF
-263 EGMKSRLSLFYYLK
+263 ENMLKRMKLFYYLK
-277 NIFAV
+277 NIFAI

-296 HEISDGDTISKDQ
+296 KTGSDQ
-309 KRAADHYLHRLSL
+309 KRASDHYLHRLSL
-322 DALVEKWNDV
+322 DALADFWRSSLSASTGDFSNIINGLTNPD
-332 TDGNYS
+332 NISSLSYS
-338 SIIEKLTNKSMIPD
+338 STVSAISES
-352 LQYSLTAPDVSDKPI
+352 TAI
-367 PWFAGWTA
+367 PWLAAWTA
-375 SSESSDWNK
+375 SSESSDWK
-384 SDKKRQEKQIVANL
+384 TKVDLEKKQIAANL
-398 IQYNLSAD
+398 IQYNLDAD
-406 KPSVSSAVTD
+406 KPSVSNVATNAFSDTD
-416 SFTETTVGTSIGPSF
+416 VKGPEL
-431 EYMGIGR
+431 EYLGIGR

-449 YVLGVQNSLSDADAD
+449 YVAGESNLTGAADED
-464 GNRTLSYTLKPYL
+464 KTLTYTLKPFL
-477 GFGGELIN
+477 SFSAELIN
-485 MYDTTFT
+485 MYTAD
-492 GSNYTLYF
+492 YTAEQLSRYKLYF
-500 YGRFSFTCK
+500 YGRFSFTCRK
-509 VKSGGDT
+509 TPGGTDL
-516 ITWATKAKEDSS
+516 ITWSTGESGESNSS
-528 DYVLLGSVACSN
+528 ILLGSVSPGAFSN
-540 FSGGYTSMNIE
+540 GYTQMTFDYTNSI
-551 VNNDFSMFGFTT
+551 
-563 TKPSGVTVDQKG
+563 
-575 EITGS
+575 
-580 VTLSDAELLNDN
+580 LSDGVKTKLESPDLTGTLTIPAGTDTTDYQSKYLI
-592 YKSNCLLITG
+592 ITG
-602 MDVQIT
+602 MNLQIT
-608 KVVLVERSTTTAD
+608 KVVLVADSTL
-621 DGIESTRTRIRDYA
+621 IRDYA
-635 ELEVESTDASSY
+635 MPEAASTGETP
-647 SVPTL
+647 VGEMVVLT
-652 ADSPYH
+652 DSPNHYV
-658 FIKSYQTSDPRV
+658 KSYQTADPRL

-678 KGKKYNTSLSYLE
+678 KGEKYNTTAAYGEAPALTGDFTE
-691 PGVTLTEIEDD
+691 VTI
-702 GITTVT
+702 
-708 PGTKNNELLAKYTG
+708 GTKNKPLDAYTG

-733 VTNNEIAYHGT
+733 VTEIACTGT
-744 DRLSSAMIRHGKMRS
+744 ATGRLSSAMIRHGKMRS

-783 KRSKPAGEAE
+783 KRDTELKKA
-793 QFKNVGGA
+793 GGA
-801 SYQEGDAN
+801 SYKEGDAN

-840 LFNSIPYQ
+840 LFNSVPYQ
-848 DLAST
+848 KLVDSPLPAVDAADSEIFKAS
-853 SQPAATE
+853 PAAAKYVKDVTD
-860 GEHEIFSNSPVC
+860 
-872 AEFVAELNDT
+872 AEVT
-882 GKACTNYSSC
+882 GARKACGNYHPTASGDHPSC
-892 LACCIINRREVLQ
+892 LACSIINRREVLQ

-917 DLQVWDGTRG
+917 DSTVWG
-927 NFNSENSVFYLA
+927 NFNGDNENFYHV
-939 PKLPGGFTDKEGALK
+939 PVLPDGATSKTDALK
-954 ALSASGRM
+954 AISVSGQM
-962 IMRPG
+962 TQGPAETSTEITDVSV
-967 GIAAENDWEQ
+967 ENDWEQ

-983 LADVTTA
+983 LADVITA

>member
-1 MRKIQNIFRMKKGEI
+1 MRKIQNIFRMKKGKI

-97 YGSGK
+97 YNDGK
-102 TGNQNTCD
+102 EGNKNTCD

-174 GQSFGTDSTANP
+174 GQSFGTDSVANP

-200 GISQGLSNLGLS
+200 GISKGLKDADSFGM
-212 TLGGSA
+212 
-218 GGTSTLTSKLNLAY
+218 TSLEKTDGAIKTSLNDVY
-232 NNRFYDLSE
+232 GKRFYDLSD
-241 YVKRVLGISSEKFNN
+241 YVKRILY
-256 FKDDKTF
+256 DKSWGKATGF
-263 EGMKSRLSLFYYLK
+263 ENMLKRMKLFYYLK
-277 NIFAV
+277 NIFAI

-296 HEISDGDTISKDQ
+296 KTGSDQ
-309 KRAADHYLHRLSL
+309 KRASDHYLHRLSL
-322 DALVEKWNDV
+322 DALVTDWEGV
-332 TDGNYS
+332 SDGNYAS
-338 SIIEKLTNKSMIPD
+338 KIDSLTNADNITS
-352 LQYSLTAPDVSDKPI
+352 LQYSSTAPGVSPL
-367 PWFAGWTA
+367 PWLAAWTA
-375 SSESSDWNK
+375 SSESSDWK
-384 SDKKRQEKQIVANL
+384 TKVDLEKKQIAANL
-398 IQYNLSAD
+398 IQYNLDAD
-406 KPSVSSAVTD
+406 KPSVSNVATNAFSDTD
-416 SFTETTVGTSIGPSF
+416 VKGPEL
-431 EYMGIGR
+431 EYLGIGR

-449 YVLGVQNSLSDADAD
+449 RVVATGTFDSTDPTVD
-464 GNRTLSYTLKPYL
+464 RKLSYTLKPSL
-477 GFGGELIN
+477 SFQAELVN
-485 MYDTTFT
+485 MYDTVAIDV
-492 GSNYTLYF
+492 SKYKLYF

-509 VKSGGDT
+509 KTPDGTDDT
-516 ITWATKAKEDSS
+516 ITWSTSGSGTENH
-528 DYVLLGSVACSN
+528 VLLGSVVPGAFSSGYSSMILPADDSILSTSVKTECS
-540 FSGGYTSMNIE
+540 S
-551 VNNDFSMFGFTT
+551 
-563 TKPSGVTVDQKG
+563 PSLTGTLTVPANTVDYENKF
-575 EITGS
+575 
-580 VTLSDAELLNDN
+580 
-592 YKSNCLLITG
+592 LLITG
-602 MDVQIT
+602 MNLQIT
-608 KVVLVERSTTTAD
+608 KVVLVADSTL
-621 DGIESTRTRIRDYA
+621 IRDYA
-635 ELEVESTDASSY
+635 MPEAAAVTETNVGNI
-647 SVPTL
+647 PTL
-652 ADSPYH
+652 VAEPNYYV
-658 FIKSYQTSDPRV
+658 KSYQTADPRV
-670 NHYPTDWK
+670 NHYPSDWK
-678 KGKKYNTSLSYLE
+678 KGEKYNTPQNYSAAVLAK
-691 PGVTLTEIEDD
+691 IDAD
-702 GITTVT
+702 GITAVT
-708 PGTKNNELLAKYTG
+708 PGAKNTELLEKYTD

-733 VTNNEIAYHGT
+733 VTEIACTGSPT
-744 DRLSSAMIRHGKMRS
+744 GRLSSAMIRHGKMRS

-783 KRSKPAGEAE
+783 KRDTELKTA
-793 QFKNVGGA
+793 GGA

-809 ILDQLKLRGNDV
+809 ILDQLKLRGNNV

-840 LFNSIPYQ
+840 LFNSVPYQ
-848 DLAST
+848 KLVDSPLPADASVYEIFKT
-853 SQPAATE
+853 TPAAAKY
-860 GEHEIFSNSPVC
+860 V
-872 AEFVAELNDT
+872 NDVTDVEMT
-882 GKACTNYSSC
+882 GARKACGNYNPTASGDHPSC
-892 LACCIINRREVLQ
+892 LACSIINRREVLQ

-917 DLQVWDGTRG
+917 DSAWTDFD
-927 NFNSENSVFYLA
+927 NDNKSFYL
-939 PKLPGGFTDKEGALK
+939 KSCLPMTDGSIVAEDVALK
-954 ALSASGRM
+954 ALSKSGQM
-962 IMRPG
+962 TQGPAETSTEITDVSV
-967 GIAAENDWEQ
+967 ENDWEQ

-983 LADVTTA
+983 LADVITA

>member
-1 MRKIQNIFRMKKGEI
+1 MRKIQNIFRMKKGKI

-134 SGVTWQYVTD
+134 SGVAWQYVTD

-174 GQSFGTDSTANP
+174 GQSFGTDSVANP

-200 GISQGLSNLGLS
+200 GISKGLKDTFGI
-212 TLGGSA
+212 
-218 GGTSTLTSKLNLAY
+218 TSLEKTDGAIKTSLNTDVY
-232 NNRFYDLSE
+232 GKRFYDLSD
-241 YVKRVLGISSEKFNN
+241 YVKRILY
-256 FKDDKTF
+256 DKSWGEATGF
-263 EGMKSRLSLFYYLK
+263 ENMLKRMKLFYYLK
-277 NIFAV
+277 NIFAI

-296 HEISDGDTISKDQ
+296 KTGSDQ
-309 KRAADHYLHRLSL
+309 KRASDHYLHRLSL
-322 DALVEKWNDV
+322 DALVTDWEGV
-332 TDGNYS
+332 SDGNYAS
-338 SIIEKLTNKSMIPD
+338 KIDSLTNADNITS
-352 LQYSLTAPDVSDKPI
+352 LQYSSTAPGVSPL
-367 PWFAGWTA
+367 PWLAAWQGP
-375 SSESSDWNK
+375 ESSDLESANWTADLQK
-384 SDKKRQEKQIVANL
+384 KQIAANL
-398 IQYNLSAD
+398 IQYNLGAD
-406 KPSVSSAVTD
+406 KPSVSNVATNAFSDTD
-416 SFTETTVGTSIGPSF
+416 VKGPEL
-431 EYMGIGR
+431 EYLGIGR

-449 YVLGVQNSLSDADAD
+449 YVAGEGSLTGAADED
-464 GNRTLSYTLKPYL
+464 KTLNYTLQPYL
-477 GFGGELIN
+477 SFSAELIN
-485 MYDTTFT
+485 MYTADYTTEQL
-492 GSNYTLYF
+492 SRYKLYF
-500 YGRFSFTCK
+500 YGRFSFTCRK
-509 VKSGGDT
+509 TPGGTDF
-516 ITWATKAKEDSS
+516 ITWSTGESS
-528 DYVLLGSVACSN
+528 DSNSSVLLGSVSPGAFSN
-540 FSGGYTSMNIE
+540 GYTQMTFDYTNSI
-551 VNNDFSMFGFTT
+551 
-563 TKPSGVTVDQKG
+563 
-575 EITGS
+575 
-580 VTLSDAELLNDN
+580 LSDGVKTKLESPDLTGTLTIPAGTDTTDYQSKYLV
-592 YKSNCLLITG
+592 ITG
-602 MDVQIT
+602 MNLQIT
-608 KVVLVERSTTTAD
+608 KVVLVADSTL
-621 DGIESTRTRIRDYA
+621 IRDYA
-635 ELEVESTDASSY
+635 MPEAASTGET
-647 SVPTL
+647 SVGEMVVLTG
-652 ADSPYH
+652 SPNHYV
-658 FIKSYQTSDPRV
+658 KSYQTVDPRL

-678 KGKKYNTSLSYLE
+678 KGEKYNTTAAYGEAPALTGDFTE
-691 PGVTLTEIEDD
+691 VTI
-702 GITTVT
+702 
-708 PGTKNNELLAKYTG
+708 GTKNKPLDAYTG

-733 VTNNEIAYHGT
+733 VTEIACTGT
-744 DRLSSAMIRHGKMRS
+744 ATGRLSSAMIRHGKMRS

-783 KRSKPAGEAE
+783 KRDTELKKA
-793 QFKNVGGA
+793 GGA
-801 SYQEGDAN
+801 SYKEGDAN

-840 LFNSIPYQ
+840 LFNSVPYQ
-848 DLAST
+848 KLVDSPLPAVDAADSEIFKAS
-853 SQPAATE
+853 PAAAKYVKDVTD
-860 GEHEIFSNSPVC
+860 
-872 AEFVAELNDT
+872 AEVT
-882 GKACTNYSSC
+882 GARKACGNYHPTASGDHPSC
-892 LACCIINRREVLQ
+892 LACSIINRREVLQ

-917 DLQVWDGTRG
+917 DSAVWS
-927 NFNSENSVFYLA
+927 NFNGDNENFYHVPA
-939 PKLPGGFTDKEGALK
+939 LPGGATSKADALK
-954 ALSASGRM
+954 AISVSGQM
-962 IMRPG
+962 TQGPAETSTEITDVSV
-967 GIAAENDWEQ
+967 ENDWEQ

-983 LADVTTA
+983 LADVITA

>member
-174 GQSFGTDSTANP
+174 GQSFTDSTANP

-200 GISQGLSNLGLS
+200 GISKGLKDTFGI
-212 TLGGSA
+212 
-218 GGTSTLTSKLNLAY
+218 TSLEKTDGAIKTSLDDVYGK
-232 NNRFYDLSE
+232 RFYDLSD
-241 YVKRVLGISSEKFNN
+241 YVKHILY
-256 FKDDKTF
+256 DKSWGEATGF
-263 EGMKSRLSLFYYLK
+263 ENMLKRMKLFYYLK

-296 HEISDGDTISKDQ
+296 KTGSDQ
-309 KRAADHYLHRLSL
+309 KRASDHYLHRLSL
-322 DALVEKWNDV
+322 DALVTDWEGV
-332 TDGNYS
+332 SDGNYAS
-338 SIIEKLTNKSMIPD
+338 KIDSLTNADNITS
-352 LQYSLTAPDVSDKPI
+352 LQYSSTAPGVSPL
-367 PWFAGWTA
+367 PWLAAWQGP
-375 SSESSDWNK
+375 ESSDLESANWTADLQK
-384 SDKKRQEKQIVANL
+384 KQIAANL
-398 IQYNLSAD
+398 IQYNLGAD
-406 KPSVSSAVTD
+406 KPSVSNVATNAFSDTD
-416 SFTETTVGTSIGPSF
+416 VKGPEL
-431 EYMGIGR
+431 EYLGIGR

-449 YVLGVQNSLSDADAD
+449 YVAGEGSLTGAADED
-464 GNRTLSYTLKPYL
+464 KTLNYTLQPYL
-477 GFGGELIN
+477 SFSAELIN
-485 MYDTTFT
+485 MYTADYTTEQL
-492 GSNYTLYF
+492 SRYKLYF
-500 YGRFSFTCK
+500 YGRFSFTCRK
-509 VKSGGDT
+509 TPGGTDF
-516 ITWATKAKEDSS
+516 ITWSTGESS
-528 DYVLLGSVACSN
+528 DSNSSVLLGSVSPGAFSN
-540 FSGGYTSMNIE
+540 GYTQMTFDYTNSI
-551 VNNDFSMFGFTT
+551 
-563 TKPSGVTVDQKG
+563 
-575 EITGS
+575 
-580 VTLSDAELLNDN
+580 LSDGVKTKLESPDLTGTLTIPAGTDTTDYQSKYLV
-592 YKSNCLLITG
+592 ITG
-602 MDVQIT
+602 MNLQIT
-608 KVVLVERSTTTAD
+608 KVVLVADSTL
-621 DGIESTRTRIRDYA
+621 IRDYA
-635 ELEVESTDASSY
+635 MPEAASTGET
-647 SVPTL
+647 SVGEMVVLTG
-652 ADSPYH
+652 SPNHYV
-658 FIKSYQTSDPRV
+658 KSYQTVDPRL

-678 KGKKYNTSLSYLE
+678 KGEKYNTTAAYGEAPALTGDFTE
-691 PGVTLTEIEDD
+691 VTI
-702 GITTVT
+702 
-708 PGTKNNELLAKYTG
+708 GTKNKPLDAYTG

-733 VTNNEIAYHGT
+733 VTEIACTGT
-744 DRLSSAMIRHGKMRS
+744 ATGRLSSAMIRHGKMRS

-783 KRSKPAGEAE
+783 KRDTELKKA
-793 QFKNVGGA
+793 GGA
-801 SYQEGDAN
+801 SYKEGDAN

-840 LFNSIPYQ
+840 LFNSVPYQ
-848 DLAST
+848 KLVDSPLPAVDAADSEIFKAS
-853 SQPAATE
+853 PAAAKYVKDVTD
-860 GEHEIFSNSPVC
+860 
-872 AEFVAELNDT
+872 AEVT
-882 GKACTNYSSC
+882 GARKACGNYHPTASGDHPSC
-892 LACCIINRREVLQ
+892 LACSIINRREVLQ

-917 DLQVWDGTRG
+917 DSAVWS
-927 NFNSENSVFYLA
+927 NFNGDNENFYHVPA
-939 PKLPGGFTDKEGALK
+939 LPGGATSKADALK
-954 ALSASGRM
+954 AISVSGQMTQGPAETSAEITDVSV
-962 IMRPG
+962 
-967 GIAAENDWEQ
+967 ENDWEQ

-983 LADVTTA
+983 LADVITA

>member
-1 MRKIQNIFRMKKGEI
+1 MRKIQNIFRMKKGKI

-174 GQSFGTDSTANP
+174 GQSFTDSTANP

-200 GISQGLSNLGLS
+200 GISKGLKDTFGI
-212 TLGGSA
+212 
-218 GGTSTLTSKLNLAY
+218 TSLEKTDGAIKTSLDDVYGK
-232 NNRFYDLSE
+232 RFYDLSD
-241 YVKRVLGISSEKFNN
+241 YVKHILY
-256 FKDDKTF
+256 DKSWGEATGF
-263 EGMKSRLSLFYYLK
+263 ENMLKRMKLFYYLK

-296 HEISDGDTISKDQ
+296 KTGSDQ
-309 KRAADHYLHRLSL
+309 KRASDHYLHRLSL
-322 DALVEKWNDV
+322 DALVTDWEGV
-332 TDGNYS
+332 SDGNYAS
-338 SIIEKLTNKSMIPD
+338 KIDSLTNADNITS
-352 LQYSLTAPDVSDKPI
+352 LQYSSTAPGVSPL
-367 PWFAGWTA
+367 PWLAAWQGP
-375 SSESSDWNK
+375 ESSDLESANWTADLQK
-384 SDKKRQEKQIVANL
+384 KQIAANL
-398 IQYNLSAD
+398 IQYNLGAD
-406 KPSVSSAVTD
+406 KPSVSNVATNAFSDTD
-416 SFTETTVGTSIGPSF
+416 VKGPEL
-431 EYMGIGR
+431 EYLGIGR
-438 HPYINEIGVEA
+438 HPYINEIGVEVRVVA
-449 YVLGVQNSLSDADAD
+449 TGTFDSTDPTVD
-464 GNRTLSYTLKPYL
+464 RTLSYTLKPSL
-477 GFGGELIN
+477 SFQAELVN
-485 MYDTTFT
+485 MYDTVAIDV
-492 GSNYTLYF
+492 SKYKLYF

-509 VKSGGDT
+509 KTPDGTDDT
-516 ITWATKAKEDSS
+516 ITWSTSGSGTENH
-528 DYVLLGSVACSN
+528 VLLGSVVPGAFSSGYSSMILPADDSILSTSVKTECS
-540 FSGGYTSMNIE
+540 S
-551 VNNDFSMFGFTT
+551 
-563 TKPSGVTVDQKG
+563 PSLTGTLTVPANTVDYENKF
-575 EITGS
+575 
-580 VTLSDAELLNDN
+580 
-592 YKSNCLLITG
+592 LLITG
-602 MDVQIT
+602 MNLQIT
-608 KVVLVERSTTTAD
+608 KVVLVADSTL
-621 DGIESTRTRIRDYA
+621 IRDYA
-635 ELEVESTDASSY
+635 MPEAAAVTETNVGNI
-647 SVPTL
+647 PTL
-652 ADSPYH
+652 VAEPNYYV
-658 FIKSYQTSDPRV
+658 KSYQTADPRV
-670 NHYPTDWK
+670 NHYPSDWK
-678 KGKKYNTSLSYLE
+678 KGEKYNTPQNYSAAVLAK
-691 PGVTLTEIEDD
+691 IDAD
-702 GITTVT
+702 GITAVT
-708 PGTKNNELLAKYTG
+708 PGAKNTELLEKYTD

-733 VTNNEIAYHGT
+733 VTEIACTGT
-744 DRLSSAMIRHGKMRS
+744 ATGRLSSAMIRHGKMRS

-783 KRSKPAGEAE
+783 KRDTELKKA
-793 QFKNVGGA
+793 GGA
-801 SYQEGDAN
+801 SYKEGDAN

-840 LFNSIPYQ
+840 LFNSVPYQ
-848 DLAST
+848 KLVDSPL
-853 SQPAATE
+853 PADANAY
-860 GEHEIFSNSPVC
+860 EIFKTAPV
-872 AEFVAELNDT
+872 AAKYVNDVTDANVT
-882 GKACTNYSSC
+882 GARKACGNYHPTASGDHPSC
-892 LACCIINRREVLQ
+892 LACSIINRREVLQ

-917 DLQVWDGTRG
+917 DSAVWS
-927 NFNSENSVFYLA
+927 NFNGDNENFYHVPA
-939 PKLPGGFTDKEGALK
+939 LPGGATSKADALK
-954 ALSASGRM
+954 AISVSGQM
-962 IMRPG
+962 TQGPAETSTEITDVSV
-967 GIAAENDWEQ
+967 ENDWEQ

-983 LADVTTA
+983 LADVITA

>member
-1 MRKIQNIFRMKKGEI
+1 MRKIQNIFRMKKGKI

-97 YGSGK
+97 YNDGK
-102 TGNQNTCD
+102 EGNKNTCD

-174 GQSFGTDSTANP
+174 GQSFTDSTANP

-200 GISQGLSNLGLS
+200 GISKGLKDTFGI
-212 TLGGSA
+212 
-218 GGTSTLTSKLNLAY
+218 TSLEKTDGAIKTSLNTDVY
-232 NNRFYDLSE
+232 GKRFYDLSD
-241 YVKRVLGISSEKFNN
+241 YVKRILY
-256 FKDDKTF
+256 DKSWGEATGF
-263 EGMKSRLSLFYYLK
+263 ENMLKRMKLFYYLK
-277 NIFAV
+277 NIFAI

-296 HEISDGDTISKDQ
+296 KTGSDQ
-309 KRAADHYLHRLSL
+309 KRASDHYLHRLSL
-322 DALVEKWNDV
+322 DALVTDWEGV
-332 TDGNYS
+332 SDGNYAS
-338 SIIEKLTNKSMIPD
+338 KIDSLTNADNITS
-352 LQYSLTAPDVSDKPI
+352 LQYSSTAPGVSPL
-367 PWFAGWTA
+367 PWLAAWQGP
-375 SSESSDWNK
+375 ESSDLESANWTADLQK
-384 SDKKRQEKQIVANL
+384 KQIAANL
-398 IQYNLSAD
+398 IQYNLGAD
-406 KPSVSSAVTD
+406 KPSVSNVATNAFSDTD
-416 SFTETTVGTSIGPSF
+416 VKGPEL
-431 EYMGIGR
+431 EYLGIGR

-449 YVLGVQNSLSDADAD
+449 RVVATGTFDSTDPTVD
-464 GNRTLSYTLKPYL
+464 RTLSYTLKPSL
-477 GFGGELIN
+477 SFQAELVN
-485 MYDTTFT
+485 MYDTVAIDV
-492 GSNYTLYF
+492 SKYKLYF

-509 VKSGGDT
+509 KTPDGTDDT
-516 ITWATKAKEDSS
+516 ITWSTSGSGTENH
-528 DYVLLGSVACSN
+528 VLLGSVVPGAFSSGYSSMILPADDSILSTSVKTECS
-540 FSGGYTSMNIE
+540 S
-551 VNNDFSMFGFTT
+551 
-563 TKPSGVTVDQKG
+563 PSLTGTLTVPANTVDYENKF
-575 EITGS
+575 
-580 VTLSDAELLNDN
+580 
-592 YKSNCLLITG
+592 LLITG
-602 MDVQIT
+602 MNLQIT
-608 KVVLVERSTTTAD
+608 KVVLVADSTL
-621 DGIESTRTRIRDYA
+621 IRDYA
-635 ELEVESTDASSY
+635 MPEAAAVTETNVGNI
-647 SVPTL
+647 PTL
-652 ADSPYH
+652 VAEPNYYV
-658 FIKSYQTSDPRV
+658 KSYQTADPRV
-670 NHYPTDWK
+670 NHYPSDWK
-678 KGKKYNTSLSYLE
+678 KGEKYNTPQNYSAAVLAK
-691 PGVTLTEIEDD
+691 IDAD
-702 GITTVT
+702 GITAVT
-708 PGTKNNELLAKYTG
+708 PGAKNTELLEKYTD

-733 VTNNEIAYHGT
+733 VTEIACTGAAT
-744 DRLSSAMIRHGKMRS
+744 GRLSSAMIRHGKMRS

-783 KRSKPAGEAE
+783 KRDTELKKA
-793 QFKNVGGA
+793 GGA
-801 SYQEGDAN
+801 SYKEGDAN

-840 LFNSIPYQ
+840 LFNSVSYQ
-848 DLAST
+848 KLVDSPL
-853 SQPAATE
+853 PADANAY
-860 GEHEIFSNSPVC
+860 EIFKTAPV
-872 AEFVAELNDT
+872 AAKYVKDVTDANVT
-882 GKACTNYSSC
+882 GARKACGNYHPTASGDHPSC
-892 LACCIINRREVLQ
+892 LACSIINRREVLQ

-917 DLQVWDGTRG
+917 DSAVWS
-927 NFNSENSVFYLA
+927 NFNGDNENFYHVPA
-939 PKLPGGFTDKEGALK
+939 LPGGATSKADALK
-954 ALSASGRM
+954 AISVSGQM
-962 IMRPG
+962 TQGPAETSTEITDVSV
-967 GIAAENDWEQ
+967 ENDWEQ

-983 LADVTTA
+983 LADVITA

>member
-1 MRKIQNIFRMKKGEI
+1 MRKIQNIFRMKKGKI

-174 GQSFGTDSTANP
+174 GQSFTDSTANP

-200 GISQGLSNLGLS
+200 GISKGLKDTFGI
-212 TLGGSA
+212 
-218 GGTSTLTSKLNLAY
+218 TSLEKTDGAIKTSLDDVYGK
-232 NNRFYDLSE
+232 RFYDLSD
-241 YVKRVLGISSEKFNN
+241 YVKRILYDNSWGEA
-256 FKDDKTF
+256 TGF
-263 EGMKSRLSLFYYLK
+263 ENMLKRMKLFYYLK

-296 HEISDGDTISKDQ
+296 KTGSDQ
-309 KRAADHYLHRLSL
+309 KRASDHYLHRLSL
-322 DALVEKWNDV
+322 DALVTDWEGV
-332 TDGNYS
+332 SDGNYAS
-338 SIIEKLTNKSMIPD
+338 KIDSLTNADNITS
-352 LQYSLTAPDVSDKPI
+352 LQYSSTAPGVSPL
-367 PWFAGWTA
+367 PWLAAWQGP
-375 SSESSDWNK
+375 ESSDLESANWTADLQK
-384 SDKKRQEKQIVANL
+384 KQIAANL
-398 IQYNLSAD
+398 IQYNLGAD
-406 KPSVSSAVTD
+406 KPSVSNVATNAFSDTD
-416 SFTETTVGTSIGPSF
+416 VKGPEL
-431 EYMGIGR
+431 EYLGIGR
-438 HPYINEIGVEA
+438 HPYINEIGVEVRVVA
-449 YVLGVQNSLSDADAD
+449 TGTFDSTDPTVD
-464 GNRTLSYTLKPYL
+464 RTLSYTLKPSL
-477 GFGGELIN
+477 SFQAELVN
-485 MYDTTFT
+485 MYDTVAIDV
-492 GSNYTLYF
+492 SKYKLYF

-509 VKSGGDT
+509 KTPDGTDDT
-516 ITWATKAKEDSS
+516 ITWSTSGSGTENH
-528 DYVLLGSVACSN
+528 VLLGSVVPGAFSSGYSSMILPADDSILSTSVKTECS
-540 FSGGYTSMNIE
+540 S
-551 VNNDFSMFGFTT
+551 
-563 TKPSGVTVDQKG
+563 PSLTGTLTVPANTVDYENKF
-575 EITGS
+575 
-580 VTLSDAELLNDN
+580 
-592 YKSNCLLITG
+592 LLITG
-602 MDVQIT
+602 MNLQIT
-608 KVVLVERSTTTAD
+608 KVVLVADSTL
-621 DGIESTRTRIRDYA
+621 IRDYA
-635 ELEVESTDASSY
+635 MPEAAAVTETNVGNI
-647 SVPTL
+647 PTL
-652 ADSPYH
+652 VAEPNYYV
-658 FIKSYQTSDPRV
+658 KSYQTADPRV
-670 NHYPTDWK
+670 NHYPSDWK
-678 KGKKYNTSLSYLE
+678 KGEKYNTPQNYSAAVLAK
-691 PGVTLTEIEDD
+691 IDAD
-702 GITTVT
+702 GITAVT
-708 PGTKNNELLAKYTG
+708 PGAKNTELLEKYTD

-733 VTNNEIAYHGT
+733 VTEIACTGT
-744 DRLSSAMIRHGKMRS
+744 ATGRLSSAMIRHGKMRS

-783 KRSKPAGEAE
+783 KRDTELKKA
-793 QFKNVGGA
+793 GGA
-801 SYQEGDAN
+801 SYKEGDAN

-840 LFNSIPYQ
+840 LFNSVPYQ
-848 DLAST
+848 KLVDSPL
-853 SQPAATE
+853 PADANAY
-860 GEHEIFSNSPVC
+860 EIFKTAPVAAKYVKDVTD
-872 AEFVAELNDT
+872 AEVT
-882 GKACTNYSSC
+882 GARKACGNYHPTASGDHPSC
-892 LACCIINRREVLQ
+892 LACSIINRREVLQ

-917 DLQVWDGTRG
+917 DSAVWS
-927 NFNSENSVFYLA
+927 NFNGDNENFYHVPA
-939 PKLPGGFTDKEGALK
+939 LPGGATSKADALK
-954 ALSASGRM
+954 AISVSGQM
-962 IMRPG
+962 TQGPAETSTEITDVSV
-967 GIAAENDWEQ
+967 ENDWEQ

-983 LADVTTA
+983 LADVITA

>member
-1 MRKIQNIFRMKKGEI
+1 MRKIQNIFRMKKGKI

-76 ALYTADAANNAVGFS
+76 ALYTADAANKAVGFS

-97 YGSGK
+97 YNDGK
-102 TGNQNTCD
+102 EGNKNTCD

-174 GQSFGTDSTANP
+174 GQSFGTDANP

-200 GISQGLSNLGLS
+200 GISKGLKDTFGI
-212 TLGGSA
+212 
-218 GGTSTLTSKLNLAY
+218 TSLEKTDGAIKTSLDDVYGK
-232 NNRFYDLSE
+232 RFYDLSD
-241 YVKRVLGISSEKFNN
+241 YVKRILY
-256 FKDDKTF
+256 DKSWGEATGF
-263 EGMKSRLSLFYYLK
+263 ENMLKRMKLFYYLK
-277 NIFAV
+277 NIFAI

-296 HEISDGDTISKDQ
+296 KTGSDQ
-309 KRAADHYLHRLSL
+309 KRASDHYLHRLSL
-322 DALVEKWNDV
+322 DALVTDWEGV
-332 TDGNYS
+332 SDGNYAS
-338 SIIEKLTNKSMIPD
+338 KIDSLTNADNITS
-352 LQYSLTAPDVSDKPI
+352 LQYSSTAPGVSPL
-367 PWFAGWTA
+367 PWLAAWQGP
-375 SSESSDWNK
+375 ESSDLESANWTADLQK
-384 SDKKRQEKQIVANL
+384 KQIAANL
-398 IQYNLSAD
+398 IQYNLGAD
-406 KPSVSSAVTD
+406 KPSVSNVATNAFSDTD
-416 SFTETTVGTSIGPSF
+416 VKGPEL
-431 EYMGIGR
+431 EYLGIGR

-449 YVLGVQNSLSDADAD
+449 RVVATGTFDSTDPTVD
-464 GNRTLSYTLKPYL
+464 RTLSYTLKPSL
-477 GFGGELIN
+477 SFQAELVN
-485 MYDTTFT
+485 MYDTVAIDV
-492 GSNYTLYF
+492 SKYKLYF

-509 VKSGGDT
+509 KTPDGTDDT
-516 ITWATKAKEDSS
+516 ITWSTSGSGTENH
-528 DYVLLGSVACSN
+528 VLLGSVVPGAFSSGYSSMILPADDSILSTSVKTECS
-540 FSGGYTSMNIE
+540 S
-551 VNNDFSMFGFTT
+551 
-563 TKPSGVTVDQKG
+563 PSLTGTLTVPANTVDYENKF
-575 EITGS
+575 
-580 VTLSDAELLNDN
+580 
-592 YKSNCLLITG
+592 LLITG
-602 MDVQIT
+602 MNLQIT
-608 KVVLVERSTTTAD
+608 KVVLVADSTL
-621 DGIESTRTRIRDYA
+621 IRDYA
-635 ELEVESTDASSY
+635 MPEAAAVTETNVGNI
-647 SVPTL
+647 PTL
-652 ADSPYH
+652 VAEPNYYV
-658 FIKSYQTSDPRV
+658 KSYQTADPRV
-670 NHYPTDWK
+670 NHYPSDWK
-678 KGKKYNTSLSYLE
+678 KGEKYNTPQNYSAAVLAK
-691 PGVTLTEIEDD
+691 IDAD
-702 GITTVT
+702 GITAVT
-708 PGTKNNELLAKYTG
+708 PGAKNTELLEKYTD

-733 VTNNEIAYHGT
+733 VTEIACTGT
-744 DRLSSAMIRHGKMRS
+744 ATGRLSSAMIRHGKMRS

-783 KRSKPAGEAE
+783 KRDTELKKA
-793 QFKNVGGA
+793 GGA
-801 SYQEGDAN
+801 SYKEGDAN

-840 LFNSIPYQ
+840 LFNSVPYQ
-848 DLAST
+848 KLVDSPL
-853 SQPAATE
+853 PADANAY
-860 GEHEIFSNSPVC
+860 EIFKTAPVAAKYVKDVTD
-872 AEFVAELNDT
+872 AEVT
-882 GKACTNYSSC
+882 GARKACGNYHPTASGDHSSC
-892 LACCIINRREVLQ
+892 LACSIINRREVLQ

-917 DLQVWDGTRG
+917 DSAVWS
-927 NFNSENSVFYLA
+927 NFNGDNENFYHVPA
-939 PKLPGGFTDKEGALK
+939 LPGGATSKADALK
-954 ALSASGRM
+954 AISVSGQMTQGPAETSAEITDVSV
-962 IMRPG
+962 
-967 GIAAENDWEQ
+967 ENDWEQ

-983 LADVTTA
+983 LADVITA

-1014 NWGMSSIPSIKDDYY
+1014 NWSISDQIGEKYY
-1029 SSSDDTYR
+1029 TTTSDAYKA
-1037 LYRKAG
+1037 YRKAG

-1055 NNQSSSVLGK
+1055 NNRSSSVLGK

>member
-174 GQSFGTDSTANP
+174 GQSFTDSTANP

-200 GISQGLSNLGLS
+200 GISKGLKDTFGI
-212 TLGGSA
+212 
-218 GGTSTLTSKLNLAY
+218 TSLEKTDGAIKTSLNTDVY
-232 NNRFYDLSE
+232 GKRFYDLSD
-241 YVKRVLGISSEKFNN
+241 YVKRILY
-256 FKDDKTF
+256 DKSWGEATGF
-263 EGMKSRLSLFYYLK
+263 ENMLKRMKLFYYLK
-277 NIFAV
+277 NIFAI

-296 HEISDGDTISKDQ
+296 KTGSDQ
-309 KRAADHYLHRLSL
+309 KRASDHYLHRLSL
-322 DALVEKWNDV
+322 DALVTDWEGV
-332 TDGNYS
+332 SDGNYAS
-338 SIIEKLTNKSMIPD
+338 KIDSLTNADNITS
-352 LQYSLTAPDVSDKPI
+352 LQYSSTAPGVSPL
-367 PWFAGWTA
+367 PWLAAWQGP
-375 SSESSDWNK
+375 ESSDLESANWTADLQK
-384 SDKKRQEKQIVANL
+384 KQIAANL
-398 IQYNLSAD
+398 IQYNLGAD
-406 KPSVSSAVTD
+406 KPSVSNVATNAFSDTD
-416 SFTETTVGTSIGPSF
+416 VKGPEL
-431 EYMGIGR
+431 EYLGIGR

-449 YVLGVQNSLSDADAD
+449 YVAGESNLTGAADED
-464 GNRTLSYTLKPYL
+464 KTLTYTLKPFL
-477 GFGGELIN
+477 SFSAELIN
-485 MYDTTFT
+485 MYTAD
-492 GSNYTLYF
+492 YTAEQLSRYKLYF
-500 YGRFSFTCK
+500 YGRFSFTCRK
-509 VKSGGDT
+509 TPGGTDL
-516 ITWATKAKEDSS
+516 ITWSTGESGESNSS
-528 DYVLLGSVACSN
+528 ILLGSVSPGAFSN
-540 FSGGYTSMNIE
+540 GYTQMTFDYTNSI
-551 VNNDFSMFGFTT
+551 
-563 TKPSGVTVDQKG
+563 
-575 EITGS
+575 
-580 VTLSDAELLNDN
+580 LSDGVKTKLESPDLTGTLTIPAGTDTTDYQSKYLI
-592 YKSNCLLITG
+592 ITG
-602 MDVQIT
+602 MNLQIT
-608 KVVLVERSTTTAD
+608 KVVLVADSTL
-621 DGIESTRTRIRDYA
+621 IRDYA
-635 ELEVESTDASSY
+635 MPEAASTGETP
-647 SVPTL
+647 VGEMVVLT
-652 ADSPYH
+652 DSPNHYV
-658 FIKSYQTSDPRV
+658 KSYQTADPRL

-678 KGKKYNTSLSYLE
+678 KGEKYNTTAAYGEAPALTGDFTE
-691 PGVTLTEIEDD
+691 VTI
-702 GITTVT
+702 
-708 PGTKNNELLAKYTG
+708 GTKNKPLDAYTG

-733 VTNNEIAYHGT
+733 VTEIACTGT
-744 DRLSSAMIRHGKMRS
+744 ATGRLSSAMIRHGKMRS

-783 KRSKPAGEAE
+783 KRDTELKKA
-793 QFKNVGGA
+793 GGA
-801 SYQEGDAN
+801 SYKEGDAN

-833 SHETLQA
+833 SHETLQT
-840 LFNSIPYQ
+840 LFNSVPYQ
-848 DLAST
+848 KLVDSPLPAVDAADSEIFKAS
-853 SQPAATE
+853 PAAAKYVKDVTD
-860 GEHEIFSNSPVC
+860 
-872 AEFVAELNDT
+872 AEVT
-882 GKACTNYSSC
+882 GARKACGNYHPTASGDHPSC
-892 LACCIINRREVLQ
+892 LACSIINRREVLQ

-917 DLQVWDGTRG
+917 DSTVWG
-927 NFNSENSVFYLA
+927 NFNGDNENFYHV
-939 PKLPGGFTDKEGALK
+939 PVLPDGATSKTDALK
-954 ALSASGRM
+954 AISVSGQM
-962 IMRPG
+962 TQGPAETSTEITDVSV
-967 GIAAENDWEQ
+967 ENDWEQ

-983 LADVTTA
+983 LADVITA

>member
-1 MRKIQNIFRMKKGEI
+1 MRKIQNIFRMKKGKI

-174 GQSFGTDSTANP
+174 GQSFTDSTANP

-200 GISQGLSNLGLS
+200 GISKGLKDTFGI
-212 TLGGSA
+212 
-218 GGTSTLTSKLNLAY
+218 TSLEKTDGAIKTSLDDVYGK
-232 NNRFYDLSE
+232 RFYDLSD
-241 YVKRVLGISSEKFNN
+241 YVKRILY
-256 FKDDKTF
+256 DKSWGEATGF
-263 EGMKSRLSLFYYLK
+263 ENMLKRMKLFYYLK
-277 NIFAV
+277 NIFAI

-296 HEISDGDTISKDQ
+296 KTGSDQ
-309 KRAADHYLHRLSL
+309 KRASDHYLHRLSL
-322 DALVEKWNDV
+322 DALVTDWEGV
-332 TDGNYS
+332 SDGNYAS
-338 SIIEKLTNKSMIPD
+338 KIDSLTNADNITS
-352 LQYSLTAPDVSDKPI
+352 LQYSSTAPGVSPL
-367 PWFAGWTA
+367 PWLAAWQGP
-375 SSESSDWNK
+375 ESSDLESANWTADLQK
-384 SDKKRQEKQIVANL
+384 KQIAANL
-398 IQYNLSAD
+398 IQYNLGAD
-406 KPSVSSAVTD
+406 KPSVSNVATNAFSDTD
-416 SFTETTVGTSIGPSF
+416 VKGPEL
-431 EYMGIGR
+431 EYLGIGR

-449 YVLGVQNSLSDADAD
+449 RVVATGTFDSADPTVD
-464 GNRTLSYTLKPYL
+464 RTLTYTLKPSL
-477 GFGGELIN
+477 SFQAELVN
-485 MYDTTFT
+485 MYDTVAIDV
-492 GSNYTLYF
+492 SKYKLYF

-509 VKSGGDT
+509 KTPDGTDDT
-516 ITWATKAKEDSS
+516 ITWSTSGSGTENH
-528 DYVLLGSVACSN
+528 VLLGSVVPGAFSSGYSSMILPADDSILSTSVKTECS
-540 FSGGYTSMNIE
+540 S
-551 VNNDFSMFGFTT
+551 
-563 TKPSGVTVDQKG
+563 PSLTGTLTVPANTVDYENKF
-575 EITGS
+575 
-580 VTLSDAELLNDN
+580 
-592 YKSNCLLITG
+592 LLITG
-602 MDVQIT
+602 MNLQIT
-608 KVVLVERSTTTAD
+608 KVVLVADSTL
-621 DGIESTRTRIRDYA
+621 IRDYA
-635 ELEVESTDASSY
+635 MPEAAAVTETNVGNI
-647 SVPTL
+647 PTL
-652 ADSPYH
+652 VAEPNYYV
-658 FIKSYQTSDPRV
+658 KSYQTADPRV
-670 NHYPTDWK
+670 NHYPSDWK
-678 KGKKYNTSLSYLE
+678 KGEKYNTPQNYSAAVLAK
-691 PGVTLTEIEDD
+691 IDAD
-702 GITTVT
+702 GITAVT
-708 PGTKNNELLAKYTG
+708 PGAKNTELLEKYTD

-733 VTNNEIAYHGT
+733 VTEIACTGT
-744 DRLSSAMIRHGKMRS
+744 ATGRLSSAMIRHGKMRS

-783 KRSKPAGEAE
+783 KRDTELKKA
-793 QFKNVGGA
+793 GGA
-801 SYQEGDAN
+801 SYKEGDAN

-840 LFNSIPYQ
+840 LFNSVPYQ
-848 DLAST
+848 KLVDSPL
-853 SQPAATE
+853 PADANAY
-860 GEHEIFSNSPVC
+860 EIFKTAPVAAKYVKDVTD
-872 AEFVAELNDT
+872 AEVT
-882 GKACTNYSSC
+882 GARKACGNYHPTASGDHPSC
-892 LACCIINRREVLQ
+892 LACSIINRREVLQ

-917 DLQVWDGTRG
+917 DSAVWS
-927 NFNSENSVFYLA
+927 NFNGDNENFYHVPA
-939 PKLPGGFTDKEGALK
+939 LPGGATSKADALK
-954 ALSASGRM
+954 AISVSGQM
-962 IMRPG
+962 TQGPAETSTEITDVSV
-967 GIAAENDWEQ
+967 ENDWEQ

-983 LADVTTA
+983 LADVITA

>member
-1 MRKIQNIFRMKKGEI
+1 MRKIQNIFRMKKGKI

-97 YGSGK
+97 YNDGK
-102 TGNQNTCD
+102 EGNKNTCD

-174 GQSFGTDSTANP
+174 GQSFTDSTANP

-200 GISQGLSNLGLS
+200 GISKGLKDTFGI
-212 TLGGSA
+212 
-218 GGTSTLTSKLNLAY
+218 TSLEKTDGAIKTSLNTDVY
-232 NNRFYDLSE
+232 GKRFYDLSD
-241 YVKRVLGISSEKFNN
+241 YVKRILY
-256 FKDDKTF
+256 DKSWGEATGF
-263 EGMKSRLSLFYYLK
+263 ENMLKRMKLFYYLK
-277 NIFAV
+277 NIFAI

-296 HEISDGDTISKDQ
+296 KTGSDQ
-309 KRAADHYLHRLSL
+309 KRASDHYLHRLSL
-322 DALVEKWNDV
+322 DALVTAWEGV
-332 TDGNYS
+332 SDGNYAS
-338 SIIEKLTNKSMIPD
+338 KIENLTNADNITS
-352 LQYSLTAPDVSDKPI
+352 LQYSSTAPGVSPL
-367 PWFAGWTA
+367 PWLAAWQGP
-375 SSESSDWNK
+375 ESSDLESANWTADLQK
-384 SDKKRQEKQIVANL
+384 KQIAANL
-398 IQYNLSAD
+398 IQYNLGAD
-406 KPSVSSAVTD
+406 KPSVSNVATNAFSDTD
-416 SFTETTVGTSIGPSF
+416 VKGPEL
-431 EYMGIGR
+431 EYLGIGR

-449 YVLGVQNSLSDADAD
+449 YVAGESNLTGAADED
-464 GNRTLSYTLKPYL
+464 KTLTYTLKPFL
-477 GFGGELIN
+477 SFSAELIN
-485 MYDTTFT
+485 MYTAD
-492 GSNYTLYF
+492 YTAEQLSRYKLYF
-500 YGRFSFTCK
+500 YGRFSFTCRK
-509 VKSGGDT
+509 TPGGTDL
-516 ITWATKAKEDSS
+516 ITWSTGESGESNSS
-528 DYVLLGSVACSN
+528 ILLGSVSPGAFSN
-540 FSGGYTSMNIE
+540 GYTQMTFDYTNSI
-551 VNNDFSMFGFTT
+551 
-563 TKPSGVTVDQKG
+563 
-575 EITGS
+575 
-580 VTLSDAELLNDN
+580 LSDGVKTKLESPDLTGTLTIPAGTDTTDYQSKYLI
-592 YKSNCLLITG
+592 ITG
-602 MDVQIT
+602 MNLQIT
-608 KVVLVERSTTTAD
+608 KVVLVADSTL
-621 DGIESTRTRIRDYA
+621 IRDYA
-635 ELEVESTDASSY
+635 MPEAASTGETP
-647 SVPTL
+647 VGEMVVLT
-652 ADSPYH
+652 DSPNHYV
-658 FIKSYQTSDPRV
+658 KSYQTADPRL

-678 KGKKYNTSLSYLE
+678 KGEKYNTTAAYGEAPALTGDFTE
-691 PGVTLTEIEDD
+691 VTI
-702 GITTVT
+702 
-708 PGTKNNELLAKYTG
+708 GTKNKPLDAYTG

-733 VTNNEIAYHGT
+733 VTEIACTGT
-744 DRLSSAMIRHGKMRS
+744 ATGRLSSAMIRHGKMRS

-783 KRSKPAGEAE
+783 KRDTELKKA
-793 QFKNVGGA
+793 GGA
-801 SYQEGDAN
+801 SYKEGDAN

-833 SHETLQA
+833 SHETLQT
-840 LFNSIPYQ
+840 LFNSVPYQ
-848 DLAST
+848 KLVDSPLPAVDAADSEIFKAS
-853 SQPAATE
+853 PAAAKYVKDVTD
-860 GEHEIFSNSPVC
+860 
-872 AEFVAELNDT
+872 AEVT
-882 GKACTNYSSC
+882 GARKACGNYHPTASGDHPSC
-892 LACCIINRREVLQ
+892 LACSIINRREVLQ

-917 DLQVWDGTRG
+917 DSTVWG
-927 NFNSENSVFYLA
+927 NFNGDNENFYHV
-939 PKLPGGFTDKEGALK
+939 PVLPDGATSKTDALK
-954 ALSASGRM
+954 AISVSGQM
-962 IMRPG
+962 TQGPAETSTEITDVSV
-967 GIAAENDWEQ
+967 ENDWEQ

-983 LADVTTA
+983 LADVITA

>member
-174 GQSFGTDSTANP
+174 GQSFTDSTANP

-200 GISQGLSNLGLS
+200 GISKGLKDTFGI
-212 TLGGSA
+212 
-218 GGTSTLTSKLNLAY
+218 TSLEKTDGAIKTSLDDVYGK
-232 NNRFYDLSE
+232 RFYDLSD
-241 YVKRVLGISSEKFNN
+241 YVKHILY
-256 FKDDKTF
+256 DKSWGEATGF
-263 EGMKSRLSLFYYLK
+263 ENMLKRMKLFYYLK

-296 HEISDGDTISKDQ
+296 KTGSDQ
-309 KRAADHYLHRLSL
+309 KRASDHYLHRLSL
-322 DALVEKWNDV
+322 DALVTDWEGV
-332 TDGNYS
+332 SDGNYAS
-338 SIIEKLTNKSMIPD
+338 KIDSLTNADNITS
-352 LQYSLTAPDVSDKPI
+352 LQYSSTAPGVSPL
-367 PWFAGWTA
+367 PWLAAWQGP
-375 SSESSDWNK
+375 ESSDLESANWTADLQK
-384 SDKKRQEKQIVANL
+384 KQIAANL
-398 IQYNLSAD
+398 IQYNLGAD
-406 KPSVSSAVTD
+406 KPSVSNVATNAFSDTD
-416 SFTETTVGTSIGPSF
+416 VKGPEL
-431 EYMGIGR
+431 EYLGIGR
-438 HPYINEIGVEA
+438 HPYINEIGVEVRVVA
-449 YVLGVQNSLSDADAD
+449 TGTFDSTDPTVD
-464 GNRTLSYTLKPYL
+464 RTLSYTLKPSL
-477 GFGGELIN
+477 SFQAELVN
-485 MYDTTFT
+485 MYDTVAIDV
-492 GSNYTLYF
+492 SKYKLYF

-509 VKSGGDT
+509 KTPDGTDDT
-516 ITWATKAKEDSS
+516 ITWSTSGSGTENH
-528 DYVLLGSVACSN
+528 VLLGSVVPGAFSSGYSSMILPADDSILSTSVKTECSSSSLTGTLTVPAN
-540 FSGGYTSMNIE
+540 
-551 VNNDFSMFGFTT
+551 
-563 TKPSGVTVDQKG
+563 TVDYENKF
-575 EITGS
+575 
-580 VTLSDAELLNDN
+580 
-592 YKSNCLLITG
+592 LLITG
-602 MDVQIT
+602 MNLQIT
-608 KVVLVERSTTTAD
+608 KVVLVADSTL
-621 DGIESTRTRIRDYA
+621 IRDYA
-635 ELEVESTDASSY
+635 MPEAAAVTETNVGNI
-647 SVPTL
+647 PTL
-652 ADSPYH
+652 VAEPNYYV
-658 FIKSYQTSDPRV
+658 KSYQTADPRV
-670 NHYPTDWK
+670 NHYPSDWK
-678 KGKKYNTSLSYLE
+678 KGEKYNTPQNYSAAVLAK
-691 PGVTLTEIEDD
+691 IDAD
-702 GITTVT
+702 GITAVT
-708 PGTKNNELLAKYTG
+708 PGAKNTELLEKYTD

-733 VTNNEIAYHGT
+733 VTEIACTGT
-744 DRLSSAMIRHGKMRS
+744 ATGRLSSAMIRHGKMRS

-783 KRSKPAGEAE
+783 KRDTELKKA
-793 QFKNVGGA
+793 GGA
-801 SYQEGDAN
+801 SYKEGDAN

-840 LFNSIPYQ
+840 LFNSVPYQ
-848 DLAST
+848 KLVDSPL
-853 SQPAATE
+853 PADANAY
-860 GEHEIFSNSPVC
+860 EIFKTAPVAAKYVKDVTD
-872 AEFVAELNDT
+872 AEVT
-882 GKACTNYSSC
+882 GARKACGNYHPTASGDHPSC
-892 LACCIINRREVLQ
+892 LACSIINRREVLQ

-917 DLQVWDGTRG
+917 DSAVWS
-927 NFNSENSVFYLA
+927 NFNGDNENFYHVPA
-939 PKLPGGFTDKEGALK
+939 LPGGATSKADALK
-954 ALSASGRM
+954 AISVSGQM
-962 IMRPG
+962 TQGPAETSTEITDVSV
-967 GIAAENDWEQ
+967 ENDWEQ

-983 LADVTTA
+983 LADVITA

>member
-55 AGASSARMLAQV
+55 AGASSARMLAQI

-76 ALYTADAANNAVGFS
+76 SLYTADASNKAVGFS

-97 YGSGK
+97 YNAGK
-102 TGNQNTCD
+102 TDNKNTCD

-174 GQSFGTDSTANP
+174 GKSFNSSSGSGAGSSD
-186 DNKLFTVYNIDMDK
+186 DKLFTVYNIDMDK
-200 GISQGLSNLGLS
+200 GISQGLKDTFGI
-212 TLGGSA
+212 
-218 GGTSTLTSKLNLAY
+218 TSLEKTDGAIKTSLNDVY
-232 NNRFYDLSE
+232 GKRFYDLSD
-241 YVKRVLGISSEKFNN
+241 YVKRILYDNSWGEA
-256 FKDDKTF
+256 TGF
-263 EGMKSRLSLFYYLK
+263 ENMLKRMKLFYYLK
-277 NIFAV
+277 NIFAI

-296 HEISDGDTISKDQ
+296 KTGSDQ
-309 KRAADHYLHRLSL
+309 KRASDHYLHRLSL
-322 DALVEKWNDV
+322 DALVTDWEGV
-332 TDGNYS
+332 SDGNYAS
-338 SIIEKLTNKSMIPD
+338 KIDSLTNADNITS
-352 LQYSLTAPDVSDKPI
+352 LQYSSTAPGVSPL
-367 PWFAGWTA
+367 PWLAAWQGP
-375 SSESSDWNK
+375 ESSDLESANWTADLQK
-384 SDKKRQEKQIVANL
+384 KQIAANL
-398 IQYNLSAD
+398 IQYNLGAD
-406 KPSVSSAVTD
+406 KPSVSNVATNAFSDTD
-416 SFTETTVGTSIGPSF
+416 VKGPEL
-431 EYMGIGR
+431 EYLGIGR

-449 YVLGVQNSLSDADAD
+449 RVVATGTFDSTDPTVD
-464 GNRTLSYTLKPYL
+464 RTLSYTLKPSL
-477 GFGGELIN
+477 SFQAELVN
-485 MYDTTFT
+485 MYDTVAIDV
-492 GSNYTLYF
+492 SKYKLYF

-509 VKSGGDT
+509 KTPDGTDDT
-516 ITWATKAKEDSS
+516 ITWSTSGSGTENH
-528 DYVLLGSVACSN
+528 VLLGSVVPGAFSSGYSSMILPADDSILSTSVKTECS
-540 FSGGYTSMNIE
+540 S
-551 VNNDFSMFGFTT
+551 
-563 TKPSGVTVDQKG
+563 PSLTGTLTVPANTVDYENKF
-575 EITGS
+575 
-580 VTLSDAELLNDN
+580 
-592 YKSNCLLITG
+592 LLITG
-602 MDVQIT
+602 MNLQIT
-608 KVVLVERSTTTAD
+608 KVVLVADSTL
-621 DGIESTRTRIRDYA
+621 IRDYA
-635 ELEVESTDASSY
+635 MPEAAAVTETNVGNI
-647 SVPTL
+647 PTL
-652 ADSPYH
+652 VAEPNYYV
-658 FIKSYQTSDPRV
+658 KSYQTADPRV
-670 NHYPTDWK
+670 NHYPSDWK
-678 KGKKYNTSLSYLE
+678 KGEKYNTPQNYSAAVLAK
-691 PGVTLTEIEDD
+691 IDAD
-702 GITTVT
+702 GITAVT
-708 PGTKNNELLAKYTG
+708 PGAKNTELLEKYTD

-733 VTNNEIAYHGT
+733 VTEIACTGT
-744 DRLSSAMIRHGKMRS
+744 ATGRLSSAMIRHGKMRS

-783 KRSKPAGEAE
+783 KRDTELKKA
-793 QFKNVGGA
+793 GGA
-801 SYQEGDAN
+801 SYKEGDAN

-840 LFNSIPYQ
+840 LFNSVPYQ
-848 DLAST
+848 KLVDSPLPADANAYEIFKT
-853 SQPAATE
+853 APAAAKYVKDVTD
-860 GEHEIFSNSPVC
+860 
-872 AEFVAELNDT
+872 AEVT
-882 GKACTNYSSC
+882 GARKACGNYHPTASGDHPSC
-892 LACCIINRREVLQ
+892 LACSIINRREVLQ

-917 DLQVWDGTRG
+917 DSAVWS
-927 NFNSENSVFYLA
+927 NFNGDNENFYHVPA
-939 PKLPGGFTDKEGALK
+939 LPGGATSKADALK
-954 ALSASGRM
+954 AISVSGQM
-962 IMRPG
+962 TQGPAETSTEITDVSV
-967 GIAAENDWEQ
+967 ENDWEQ

-983 LADVTTA
+983 LADVITA
-990 EPPDLCIIAIGQTLK
+990 EPPDLCIIAVGQTLK

-1029 SSSDDTYR
+1029 SSSDDTYK

-1055 NNQSSSVLGK
+1055 NNQSSSILGK
-1065 GILKVADTPISKD
+1065 GILKVAGTPISKE

>member
-174 GQSFGTDSTANP
+174 GQSFTDSTANP

-200 GISQGLSNLGLS
+200 GISKGLKDTFGI
-212 TLGGSA
+212 
-218 GGTSTLTSKLNLAY
+218 TSLEKTDGAIKTSLDDVYGK
-232 NNRFYDLSE
+232 RFYDLSD
-241 YVKRVLGISSEKFNN
+241 YVKHILY
-256 FKDDKTF
+256 DKSWGEATGF
-263 EGMKSRLSLFYYLK
+263 ENMLKCMKLFYYLK

-296 HEISDGDTISKDQ
+296 KTGSDQ
-309 KRAADHYLHRLSL
+309 KRASDHYLHRLSL
-322 DALVEKWNDV
+322 DALVTDWEGV
-332 TDGNYS
+332 SDGNYAS
-338 SIIEKLTNKSMIPD
+338 KIDSLTNADNITS
-352 LQYSLTAPDVSDKPI
+352 LQYSSTAPGVSPL
-367 PWFAGWTA
+367 PWLAAWQGP
-375 SSESSDWNK
+375 ESSDLESANWTADLQK
-384 SDKKRQEKQIVANL
+384 KQIAANL
-398 IQYNLSAD
+398 IQYNLGAD
-406 KPSVSSAVTD
+406 KPSVSNVATNAFSDTD
-416 SFTETTVGTSIGPSF
+416 VKGPEL
-431 EYMGIGR
+431 EYLGIGR
-438 HPYINEIGVEA
+438 HPYINEIGVEVRVVA
-449 YVLGVQNSLSDADAD
+449 TGTFGSTDPTVD
-464 GNRTLSYTLKPYL
+464 RTLSYTLKPSL
-477 GFGGELIN
+477 SFQAELVN
-485 MYDTTFT
+485 MYDTVAIDV
-492 GSNYTLYF
+492 SKYKLYF

-509 VKSGGDT
+509 KTPDGTDDT
-516 ITWATKAKEDSS
+516 ITWSTSGSGTENH
-528 DYVLLGSVACSN
+528 VLLGSVVPGAFSSGYSSMILPADDSILSTSVKTECS
-540 FSGGYTSMNIE
+540 S
-551 VNNDFSMFGFTT
+551 
-563 TKPSGVTVDQKG
+563 PSLTGTLTVPANTVDYENKF
-575 EITGS
+575 
-580 VTLSDAELLNDN
+580 
-592 YKSNCLLITG
+592 LLITG
-602 MDVQIT
+602 MNLQIT
-608 KVVLVERSTTTAD
+608 KVVLVADSTL
-621 DGIESTRTRIRDYA
+621 IRDYA
-635 ELEVESTDASSY
+635 MPEAAAVTETNVGNI
-647 SVPTL
+647 PTL
-652 ADSPYH
+652 VAEPNYYV
-658 FIKSYQTSDPRV
+658 KSYQTADPRV
-670 NHYPTDWK
+670 NHYPSDWK
-678 KGKKYNTSLSYLE
+678 KGEKYNTPQNYSAAVLAK
-691 PGVTLTEIEDD
+691 IDAD
-702 GITTVT
+702 GITAVT
-708 PGTKNNELLAKYTG
+708 PGAKNTELLEKYTD

-733 VTNNEIAYHGT
+733 VTEIACTGT
-744 DRLSSAMIRHGKMRS
+744 ATGRLSSAMIRHGKMRS

-783 KRSKPAGEAE
+783 KRDTELKKA
-793 QFKNVGGA
+793 GGA
-801 SYQEGDAN
+801 SYKEGDAN

-840 LFNSIPYQ
+840 LFNSVPYQ
-848 DLAST
+848 KLVDSPL
-853 SQPAATE
+853 PADANAY
-860 GEHEIFSNSPVC
+860 EIFKTAPVAAKYVKDVTD
-872 AEFVAELNDT
+872 AEVT
-882 GKACTNYSSC
+882 GARKACGNYHPTASGDHPSC
-892 LACCIINRREVLQ
+892 LACSIINRREVLQ

-917 DLQVWDGTRG
+917 DSAVWS
-927 NFNSENSVFYLA
+927 NFNGDNENFYHVPA
-939 PKLPGGFTDKEGALK
+939 LPGGATSKADALK
-954 ALSASGRM
+954 AISVSGQM
-962 IMRPG
+962 TQGPAETSTEITDVSV
-967 GIAAENDWEQ
+967 ENDWEQ

-983 LADVTTA
+983 LADVITA

-1078 KDVELGVYDVGFD
+1078 KDVELGVYDIGFD

>member
-1 MRKIQNIFRMKKGEI
+1 MRKIQNIFRMKKGKI

-55 AGASSARMLAQV
+55 AGASSARMLAQI

-174 GQSFGTDSTANP
+174 GQSFGSDANP

-200 GISQGLSNLGLS
+200 GISKGLKDTFGI
-212 TLGGSA
+212 
-218 GGTSTLTSKLNLAY
+218 TSLEKTDGAIKTSLNTDVY
-232 NNRFYDLSE
+232 GKRFYDLSD
-241 YVKRVLGISSEKFNN
+241 YVKRILY
-256 FKDDKTF
+256 DKSWGEATGF
-263 EGMKSRLSLFYYLK
+263 ENMLKRMKLFYYLK
-277 NIFAV
+277 NIFAI

-296 HEISDGDTISKDQ
+296 KTGSDQ
-309 KRAADHYLHRLSL
+309 KRASDHYLHRLSL
-322 DALVEKWNDV
+322 DALVTDWEGV
-332 TDGNYS
+332 SDGNYAS
-338 SIIEKLTNKSMIPD
+338 KIDSLTNADNITS
-352 LQYSLTAPDVSDKPI
+352 LQYSSTAPGVSPL
-367 PWFAGWTA
+367 PWLAAWQGP
-375 SSESSDWNK
+375 ESSDLESANWTADLQK
-384 SDKKRQEKQIVANL
+384 KQIAANL
-398 IQYNLSAD
+398 IQYNLGAD
-406 KPSVSSAVTD
+406 KPSVSNVATNAFSDTD
-416 SFTETTVGTSIGPSF
+416 VKGP
-431 EYMGIGR
+431 ELKYLGIGR

-449 YVLGVQNSLSDADAD
+449 RVVATGTFDSTDPTVD
-464 GNRTLSYTLKPYL
+464 RTLSYTLKPSL
-477 GFGGELIN
+477 SFQAELVN
-485 MYDTTFT
+485 MYDTVAIDV
-492 GSNYTLYF
+492 SKYKLYF

-509 VKSGGDT
+509 KTPDGTDDT
-516 ITWATKAKEDSS
+516 ITWSTSGSGTENH
-528 DYVLLGSVACSN
+528 VLLGSVVPGAFSSGYSSMILPADDSILSTSVKTECSSLSLTGTLTVPAN
-540 FSGGYTSMNIE
+540 
-551 VNNDFSMFGFTT
+551 
-563 TKPSGVTVDQKG
+563 TVDYENKF
-575 EITGS
+575 
-580 VTLSDAELLNDN
+580 
-592 YKSNCLLITG
+592 LLITG
-602 MDVQIT
+602 MNLQIT
-608 KVVLVERSTTTAD
+608 KVVLVADSTL
-621 DGIESTRTRIRDYA
+621 IRDYA
-635 ELEVESTDASSY
+635 MPEAAAVTETNVGNI
-647 SVPTL
+647 PTL
-652 ADSPYH
+652 VAEPNYYV
-658 FIKSYQTSDPRV
+658 KSYQTADPRV
-670 NHYPTDWK
+670 NHYPSDWK
-678 KGKKYNTSLSYLE
+678 KGEKYNTPQNYSAAVLAK
-691 PGVTLTEIEDD
+691 IDAD
-702 GITTVT
+702 GITAVT
-708 PGTKNNELLAKYTG
+708 PGAKNTELLEKYTD

-733 VTNNEIAYHGT
+733 VTEIACTGT
-744 DRLSSAMIRHGKMRS
+744 ATGRLSSAMIRHGKMRS

-783 KRSKPAGEAE
+783 KRDTELKKA
-793 QFKNVGGA
+793 GGA
-801 SYQEGDAN
+801 SYKEGDAN

-840 LFNSIPYQ
+840 LFNSVPYQ
-848 DLAST
+848 KLVDSPL
-853 SQPAATE
+853 PADANAY
-860 GEHEIFSNSPVC
+860 EIFKTAPVAAKYVKDVTD
-872 AEFVAELNDT
+872 AEVT
-882 GKACTNYSSC
+882 GARKACGNYHPTASGDHPSC
-892 LACCIINRREVLQ
+892 LACSIINRREVLQ

-917 DLQVWDGTRG
+917 DSAVWS
-927 NFNSENSVFYLA
+927 NFNGDNENFYHVPALSDGA
-939 PKLPGGFTDKEGALK
+939 TSKADALK
-954 ALSASGRM
+954 AISVSGQMTQGPAETSTEITDASV
-962 IMRPG
+962 
-967 GIAAENDWEQ
+967 ENDWEQ

-983 LADVTTA
+983 LADVITA
-990 EPPDLCIIAIGQTLK
+990 EPPDLCIIAVGQTLK

-1014 NWGMSSIPSIKDDYY
+1014 NWGMSSIPSIKDNYY
-1029 SSSDDTYR
+1029 SSSDDTYK